1 MTIYTDDAPETETI
15 YNVSNFNNTTEFD
28 GEGMLIAIIDTGLD
42 YTHEAF
48 LTDPSCPALNK
59 DTIDTFIASTCANSL
74 ATNAKKDPLTADS
87 VYISAKIPFAYDYAN
102 NDTDVMPKATAS
114 NGYHGTHVAG
124 IAAGNSP
131 TFRGVAP
138 NAQIAA
144 MKVFSDSAS
153 SATTSTILATLCDAV
168 IIDADVINLSLGSVA
183 GLSYAADELTNQ
195 IYQAI
200 EDANIL
206 VAASAGNSYNTAM
219 GSNAGDFPVTENPDY
234 GIVSSPSTYEGV
246 ISVASANSHIIEET
260 YLKSDELSF
269 TYISAYN
276 SLTKTT
282 YNIFDFINAGTYELV
297 NIENYGSADAY
308 ENTDVKGKIVITQRG
323 GGLSFEEK
331 ELAAY
336 NAGAAGIIIYDN
348 VTGYGINMVVAPEN
362 MKIACV
368 YVSKEAGEALINQK
382 TVTFSEEFIKSTPS
396 MSTFSSW
403 GPTPELQ
410 IKPEITGIGGSV
422 YSAYTNGGYAYASG
436 TSMAS
441 PYVAGILALVKQ
453 SIQANYPS
461 LTDEEIYN
469 AVYQR
474 VMSTADIL
482 TDLNGNYYPVRQQGA
497 GRINAVSAIE
507 SEAYIYVQNSSKTKI
522 ELGDDKEC
530 RGIYNLTFRVMNLSA
545 SPITYFVDPIV
556 LADEV
561 SSDGYTLTQMGKL
574 LEGAA
579 YTVRVAEGGSADG
592 YYITVDAQGY
602 AVVTVRIEL
611 SEKDKAYITDNFE
624 YGTYVEGWV
633 ILRPSDAEKCTLS
646 IPYLTFFGDWTSL
659 PILDSDIYN
668 LDDTLTTGTFLYAYN
683 YFYYFVPGSYTFSLP
698 DGYEKPEAD
707 MDKAALSFDS
717 YFEYKNYEST
727 AAIFLGTR
735 RNITGAT
742 IEIRNAISGEVYAI
756 YESNTGISKSYYS
769 EDNYVLSGYYIY
781 FSPYDL
787 HIPGNSL
794 IEINVKVYANY
805 LEDPQY
811 KNNDTYSMTFRVDY
825 ESPTIENVTTEWVD
839 DKLILSFDT
848 WDEYYI
854 QCATMA
860 AINMSNW
867 EKNLGAKY
875 GIVNN
880 YAVYFP
886 AMSNGFKYPFIPAYT
901 DKGETASFIFDITS
915 IYYEYLSNPDAYT
928 YAITVYDYALNPV
941 TYCLD
946 LSNLGKIEAFEL
958 DRTEITLDINEYTE
972 LVPLFT
978 PNENV
983 NKDVTWSVDN
993 PEVISLE
1000 NGRILAL
1007 SAGTATVT
1015 AVTANGELSAQC
1027 VVTVTQNF
1035 ASPYYA
1041 ETITLDTESL
1051 SLVENSSYTLTIVS
1065 VEPWYTTNKNVLFAS
1080 SDESVATVDENGK
1093 ITGISEGNAIITVSA
1108 ADGGGAQALCNVQ
1121 VTSGYSE
1128 FTIEGTILK
1137 AYSGNAAVVVV
1148 PEEVT
1153 DIGTVFMNNTYIQKV
1168 ILPEGITQL
1177 ANYAFYNCTNLA
1189 EINIPA
1195 NVTTI
1200 GNYCFDYCG
1209 SLSTVIFEGTALT
1222 SIGNYSFAF
1231 TTSLKAI
1238 DLPEGLT
1245 TINTAAFNASG
1256 IEEIVMPST
1265 LSVIG
1270 DGAFYYA
1277 LALRS
1282 VTFNEGLENICREAF
1297 YGCSSL
1303 KEIIIPDSVTSI
1315 SRYSVT
1321 SAGSTSS
1328 NYYTFAYCTSLE
1340 RVVLGSNVTKIGKY
1354 AFYGCSSLKEIEWG
1368 GVTALYGYAFA
1379 ACGFEE
1385 LTLPEQITSFNTYA
1399 FADNVNLKKVYYY
1412 SSVSQNYLFANCT
1425 SLETVAIKTDQAFTF
1440 SSTTFSGCTSLAAF
1454 YVDENNASF
1463 TVIDNFLV
1471 RTDTMEATAI
1481 PGILLTQEVVT
1492 IPEGITTFPAVF
1504 QNDTALKTVYL
1515 PSTITSL
1522 PSSAFSN
1529 CSSLEN
1535 VIFADN
1541 CALTSLPTYTFRNCS
1556 ALTKI
1561 SLPDN
1566 LETLGN
1572 YVFYGCTALTEVE
1585 FPNSILSIGNY
1596 VFSGCTALAEIEFP
1610 DSLLSIGNYV
1620 FQNCSSLKKVYFSEN
1635 HASIGSYAFDKCS
1648 SLTEV
1653 KLPESLTSIGSNA
1666 FSGCTSLEVINLPD
1680 NFSSISDYAFS
1691 QCTSLKE
1698 IDFPENVVSIGKY
1711 TFQQCS
1717 SLQNISIS
1725 EGLVSIG
1732 NYAFYQC
1739 SSLNEISLPD
1749 SVNSIGTGAFKDCV
1763 ELKSLKLPA
1772 SLTNV
1777 PASIIS
1783 DTLIERITIPA
1794 SVTSINTT
1802 AFSKAYKLREF
1813 IVEEGNENFSVRDGI
1828 LFSSETPYILPNVL
1842 CGDDETWTVP
1852 EYFTSLPSQ
1861 FFAYKTAGTVVI
1873 PSTVTEMVSS
1883 YLFKNS
1889 RIKEVIIETPFT
1901 EIHSYMYNYS
1911 HLEKIVLPDLVT
1923 YIGAYAF
1930 NGCSNLKEIIIP
1942 ENVTYLDNTAFSK
1955 CSSLVRL
1962 EIQSSS
1968 VDLNALFSIQSLHN
1982 SVFGYSDTLIKKL
1995 SWTSSL
2001 ETLIIAGNDY
2011 FTEVDNVLYTKDMKT
2026 LVLYPGGIAQNEF
2039 TVPEGVTRIE
2049 ALAFR
2054 ENDNLTK
2061 VILPESLVSIG
2072 HTALYSCANLK
2083 TFEFRSYNAPL
2094 LEHYVND
2101 DFYQYSIFT
2110 DKFLT
2115 NISDADGSLEM
2126 IRPSNGKGYDSK
2138 YYLTYFGTVQLSEEV
2153 YEPAA
2158 KELAATILNT
2168 QVFSLDDSDNIAQL
2182 RAAYDALSDAQK
2194 AHMGSE
2200 VLAKLTELE
2209 NSIALLVS
2217 QAADLSAANVI
2228 NDAIDIYFN
2237 SQYPSAQDMLDAIG
2251 KIMTDYDALTE
2262 NQKGYVNYN
2271 VILYGY
2277 DLAEANIVSEAIAV
2291 LSAGSDKTDIENV
2304 RAAYEALNDTQKALV
2319 NNYSD
2324 LLTAE
2329 YNMLQSAYDEG
2340 LKTAEDAEKAA
2351 QEAQKEIEDLKEQLR
2366 TSIISCQGES
2376 DAFSITAA
2384 LLLAVACAVLII
2396 IKKKNKISNK

>member
-1 MTIYTDDAPETETI
+1 
-15 YNVSNFNNTTEFD
+15 
-28 GEGMLIAIIDTGLD
+28 
-42 YTHEAF
+42 
-48 LTDPSCPALNK
+48 
-59 DTIDTFIASTCANSL
+59 
-74 ATNAKKDPLTADS
+74 
-87 VYISAKIPFAYDYAN
+87 
-102 NDTDVMPKATAS
+102 
-114 NGYHGTHVAG
+114 
-124 IAAGNSP
+124 
-131 TFRGVAP
+131 
-138 NAQIAA
+138 
-144 MKVFSDSAS
+144 
-153 SATTSTILATLCDAV
+153 
-168 IIDADVINLSLGSVA
+168 
-183 GLSYAADELTNQ
+183 
-195 IYQAI
+195 
-200 EDANIL
+200 
-206 VAASAGNSYNTAM
+206 
-219 GSNAGDFPVTENPDY
+219 
-234 GIVSSPSTYEGV
+234 
-246 ISVASANSHIIEET
+246 
-260 YLKSDELSF
+260 
-269 TYISAYN
+269 
-276 SLTKTT
+276 
-282 YNIFDFINAGTYELV
+282 
-297 NIENYGSADAY
+297 
-308 ENTDVKGKIVITQRG
+308 
-323 GGLSFEEK
+323 
-331 ELAAY
+331 
-336 NAGAAGIIIYDN
+336 
-348 VTGYGINMVVAPEN
+348 
-362 MKIACV
+362 
-368 YVSKEAGEALINQK
+368 
-382 TVTFSEEFIKSTPS
+382 
-396 MSTFSSW
+396 
-403 GPTPELQ
+403 
-410 IKPEITGIGGSV
+410 
-422 YSAYTNGGYAYASG
+422 
-436 TSMAS
+436 
-441 PYVAGILALVKQ
+441 
-453 SIQANYPS
+453 
-461 LTDEEIYN
+461 
-469 AVYQR
+469 
-474 VMSTADIL
+474 
-482 TDLNGNYYPVRQQGA
+482 
-497 GRINAVSAIE
+497 
-507 SEAYIYVQNSSKTKI
+507 
-522 ELGDDKEC
+522 
-530 RGIYNLTFRVMNLSA
+530 MNLSA

-561 SSDGYTLTQMGKL
+561 SSDGYTLTQMGKV

-781 FSPYDL
+781 FSLYDL

-839 DKLILSFDT
+839 DRLILSFDA
-848 WDEYYI
+848 WDENYV
-854 QCATMA
+854 QCATMQK
-860 AINMSNW
+860 ISTSEW
-867 EKNLGAKY
+867 EFYLSKKY
-875 GIVNN
+875 GIQPNWGTW
-880 YAVYFP
+880 YAWDIGYR
-886 AMSNGFKYPFIPAYT
+886 IPAYSE
-901 DKGETASFIFDITS
+901 KGEVASFSFDITD
-915 IYYEYLSNPDAYT
+915 YYLNYINSGNT
-928 YAITVYDYALNPV
+928 IYAIQVLDYAFNPV

-958 DRTEITLDINEYTE
+958 DRTEITLDINEYIE

-1007 SAGTATVT
+1007 SSGTATVT

-1209 SLSTVIFEGTALT
+1209 SLSTVIFEGNALT

-1328 NYYTFAYCTSLE
+1328 NYYTFANCTSLE

-1354 AFYGCSSLKEIEWG
+1354 TFYGCSSLKEIEWG

-1541 CALTSLPTYTFRNCS
+1541 CALS
-1556 ALTKI
+1556 AI
-1561 SLPDN
+1561 SASAFN
-1566 LETLGN
+1566 K
-1572 YVFYGCTALTEVE
+1572 
-1585 FPNSILSIGNY
+1585 
-1596 VFSGCTALAEIEFP
+1596 
-1610 DSLLSIGNYV
+1610 
-1620 FQNCSSLKKVYFSEN
+1620 CSSLKNIDLPDNITTISSTAFQYSGLISIELPIDLVTIGDRAFQSCLSLESVVFHDNVTTLGQQVFIYCSALKNVVLSNTLSSVNRGIF
-1635 HASIGSYAFDKCS
+1635 AS
-1648 SLTEV
+1648 
-1653 KLPESLTSIGSNA
+1653 
-1666 FSGCTSLEVINLPD
+1666 CTSLETIELPD
-1680 NFSSISDYAFS
+1680 SLTVIGDSMFSGCSSLKYVKLPGEATSLGSSVFAS
-1691 QCTSLKE
+1691 CTSLE
-1698 IDFPENVVSIGKY
+1698 TIDLPDTISSIG
-1711 TFQQCS
+1711 
-1717 SLQNISIS
+1717 SLAFS
-1725 EGLVSIG
+1725 ET
-1732 NYAFYQC
+1732 A
-1739 SSLNEISLPD
+1739 
-1749 SVNSIGTGAFKDCV
+1749 
-1763 ELKSLKLPA
+1763 
-1772 SLTNV
+1772 
-1777 PASIIS
+1777 
-1783 DTLIERITIPA
+1783 IESITIPA

-1873 PSTVTEMVSS
+1873 PSTVTEMLQKQLFYFS
-1883 YLFKNS
+1883 Y
-1889 RIKEVIIETPFT
+1889 I
-1901 EIHSYMYNYS
+1901 
-1911 HLEKIVLPDLVT
+1911 
-1923 YIGAYAF
+1923 
-1930 NGCSNLKEIIIP
+1930 KEIII
-1942 ENVTYLDNTAFSK
+1942 ENT
-1955 CSSLVRL
+1955 
-1962 EIQSSS
+1962 
-1968 VDLNALFSIQSLHN
+1968 HN
-1982 SVFGYSDTLIKKL
+1982 IHRRSD
-1995 SWTSSL
+1995 
-2001 ETLIIAGNDY
+2001 
-2011 FTEVDNVLYTKDMKT
+2011 VL
-2026 LVLYPGGIAQNEF
+2026 
-2039 TVPEGVTRIE
+2039 
-2049 ALAFR
+2049 
-2054 ENDNLTK
+2054 
-2061 VILPESLVSIG
+2061 
-2072 HTALYSCANLK
+2072 
-2083 TFEFRSYNAPL
+2083 
-2094 LEHYVND
+2094 
-2101 DFYQYSIFT
+2101 
-2110 DKFLT
+2110 
-2115 NISDADGSLEM
+2115 
-2126 IRPSNGKGYDSK
+2126 
-2138 YYLTYFGTVQLSEEV
+2138 
-2153 YEPAA
+2153 
-2158 KELAATILNT
+2158 
-2168 QVFSLDDSDNIAQL
+2168 L
-2182 RAAYDALSDAQK
+2182 RQR
-2194 AHMGSE
+2194 
-2200 VLAKLTELE
+2200 
-2209 NSIALLVS
+2209 
-2217 QAADLSAANVI
+2217 
-2228 NDAIDIYFN
+2228 
-2237 SQYPSAQDMLDAIG
+2237 IG
-2251 KIMTDYDALTE
+2251 KNSYT
-2262 NQKGYVNYN
+2262 
-2271 VILYGY
+2271 
-2277 DLAEANIVSEAIAV
+2277 
-2291 LSAGSDKTDIENV
+2291 
-2304 RAAYEALNDTQKALV
+2304 
-2319 NNYSD
+2319 
-2324 LLTAE
+2324 
-2329 YNMLQSAYDEG
+2329 
-2340 LKTAEDAEKAA
+2340 
-2351 QEAQKEIEDLKEQLR
+2351 
-2366 TSIISCQGES
+2366 
-2376 DAFSITAA
+2376 
-2384 LLLAVACAVLII
+2384 
-2396 IKKKNKISNK
+2396 

>member
-15 YNVSNFNNTTEFD
+15 YNVSNFNNTMEFD
-28 GEGMLIAIIDTGLD
+28 GEGMLIAIIYTGLD

-87 VYISAKIPFAYDYAN
+87 VYINAKIPFAYDYAN
-102 NDTDVMPKATAS
+102 NDTDVMPKTAS

-124 IAAGNSP
+124 IAAGNSA

-144 MKVFSDSAS
+144 MKVFTDSAS

-497 GRINAVSAIE
+497 GLINAVSAIE

-561 SSDGYTLTQMGKL
+561 SSDGYTLTQMGKV

-1277 LALRS
+1277 LALHS

-1354 AFYGCSSLKEIEWG
+1354 TFYGCSSLKEIEWG

-1399 FADNVNLKKVYYY
+1399 FADNVKLKKVYYY

-1522 PSSAFSN
+1522 QNNIFSY

-1572 YVFYGCTALTEVE
+1572 YVFYGCTALTE
-1585 FPNSILSIGNY
+1585 
-1596 VFSGCTALAEIEFP
+1596 IEFP

-1620 FQNCSSLKKVYFSEN
+1620 FQNCSSLKKVYFPEN
-1635 HASIGSYAFDKCS
+1635 LTSIGSYAFNKCS
-1648 SLTEV
+1648 SLTDV
-1653 KLPESLTSIGSNA
+1653 KLPESLISIGNYA
-1666 FSGCTSLEVINLPD
+1666 FSACTSLEVINLPD
-1680 NFSSISDYAFS
+1680 NLTSISDYAFS

-1711 TFQQCS
+1711 AFQQCY
-1717 SLQNISIS
+1717 SLQNISIP
-1725 EGLVSIG
+1725 EGLASIG

-1739 SSLNEISLPD
+1739 SLLNEISLPD

-1763 ELKSLKLPA
+1763 ELKSLRLPA
-1772 SLTNV
+1772 SLSNV

-1783 DTLIERITIPA
+1783 GTLIESITIPA
-1794 SVTSINTT
+1794 SVTAIDAK
-1802 AFSKAYKLREF
+1802 AFDEAYELREF

-1911 HLEKIVLPDLVT
+1911 HLEKIVIPDSVT
-1923 YIGAYAF
+1923 TIGNNAF
-1930 NGCSNLKEIIIP
+1930 SYCDALKEVIIP
-1942 ENVTYLDNTAFSK
+1942 ESVVSIGTTLFANCNSINYLEIRSSCPDICNIFASPNMYETSSGVYLDNQISYT
-1955 CSSLVRL
+1955 
-1962 EIQSSS
+1962 
-1968 VDLNALFSIQSLHN
+1968 
-1982 SVFGYSDTLIKKL
+1982 T
-1995 SWTSSL
+1995 WTSSL

-2011 FTEVDNVLYTKDMKT
+2011 FTVVDNVLYTKDMKT

-2072 HTALYSCANLK
+2072 HKAFYSCAALK

-2194 AHMGSE
+2194 A
-2200 VLAKLTELE
+2200 
-2209 NSIALLVS
+2209 
-2217 QAADLSAANVI
+2217 
-2228 NDAIDIYFN
+2228 
-2237 SQYPSAQDMLDAIG
+2237 
-2251 KIMTDYDALTE
+2251 
-2262 NQKGYVNYN
+2262 
-2271 VILYGY
+2271 
-2277 DLAEANIVSEAIAV
+2277 
-2291 LSAGSDKTDIENV
+2291 
-2304 RAAYEALNDTQKALV
+2304 LV

-2329 YNMLQSAYDEG
+2329 YNMLQSAYDEA
-2340 LKTAEDAEKAA
+2340 LKTAEDAEKAV

-2376 DAFSITAA
+2376 DALSITAV

>member
-1 MTIYTDDAPETETI
+1 M
-15 YNVSNFNNTTEFD
+15 
-28 GEGMLIAIIDTGLD
+28 
-42 YTHEAF
+42 
-48 LTDPSCPALNK
+48 
-59 DTIDTFIASTCANSL
+59 

-87 VYISAKIPFAYDYAN
+87 VYINAKIPFAYDYAN

-114 NGYHGTHVAG
+114 NGYHGTHVAD

-168 IIDADVINLSLGSVA
+168 LIDADVINLSLGSVA

-234 GIVSSPSTYEGV
+234 GIVSSLSTYEGV

-276 SLTKTT
+276 SLTETT

-403 GPTPELQ
+403 GPPPELQ

-482 TDLNGNYYPVRQQGA
+482 TDLNGNYYPVRQQGE
-497 GRINAVSAIE
+497 GLINDVSAIE

-530 RGIYNLTFRVMNLSA
+530 RGIYNLTFRVMNLSF

-561 SSDGYTLTQMGKL
+561 SSDGYTLTQMGKV

-668 LDDTLTTGTFLYAYN
+668 LDDTLTTGAFLYAYN

-1065 VEPWYTTNKNVLFAS
+1065 VEPLYTTNTNVLFAS

-1354 AFYGCSSLKEIEWG
+1354 TFYGCSSLKEIEWS

-1385 LTLPEQITSFNTYA
+1385 LTLPEQITFFNTYA

-1541 CALTSLPTYTFRNCS
+1541 CALS
-1556 ALTKI
+1556 AI
-1561 SLPDN
+1561 SASAFN
-1566 LETLGN
+1566 K
-1572 YVFYGCTALTEVE
+1572 
-1585 FPNSILSIGNY
+1585 
-1596 VFSGCTALAEIEFP
+1596 
-1610 DSLLSIGNYV
+1610 
-1620 FQNCSSLKKVYFSEN
+1620 CSSLKNIDLPDNITTISSTAFQYSGLISIELPIDLVTIGDRAFQSCLSLESVVFHDNVTTLGQQVFIYCSALKNVVLSNTLSSVNRGIF
-1635 HASIGSYAFDKCS
+1635 AS
-1648 SLTEV
+1648 
-1653 KLPESLTSIGSNA
+1653 
-1666 FSGCTSLEVINLPD
+1666 CTSLETIELPD
-1680 NFSSISDYAFS
+1680 SLTVIGDSMFSGCSSLKYVKLPGEATSLGSSVFAS
-1691 QCTSLKE
+1691 CTSLE
-1698 IDFPENVVSIGKY
+1698 TIDLPDTISSIG
-1711 TFQQCS
+1711 
-1717 SLQNISIS
+1717 SLAFS
-1725 EGLVSIG
+1725 ET
-1732 NYAFYQC
+1732 A
-1739 SSLNEISLPD
+1739 
-1749 SVNSIGTGAFKDCV
+1749 
-1763 ELKSLKLPA
+1763 
-1772 SLTNV
+1772 
-1777 PASIIS
+1777 
-1783 DTLIERITIPA
+1783 IESITIPA

-1911 HLEKIVLPDLVT
+1911 HLEKIVIPDSVT
-1923 YIGAYAF
+1923 TIGNNAF
-1930 NGCSNLKEIIIP
+1930 SYCDALKEVIIP
-1942 ENVTYLDNTAFSK
+1942 ESVVSIGTTLFANCNSINYLEIRSSCPDICNIFASPNMYETSSGVYLDNQISYT
-1955 CSSLVRL
+1955 
-1962 EIQSSS
+1962 
-1968 VDLNALFSIQSLHN
+1968 
-1982 SVFGYSDTLIKKL
+1982 T
-1995 SWTSSL
+1995 WTSSL

-2011 FTEVDNVLYTKDMKT
+2011 FTVVDNVLYTKDMKT

-2072 HTALYSCANLK
+2072 HKAFYSCAALK

>member
-1 MTIYTDDAPETETI
+1 M
-15 YNVSNFNNTTEFD
+15 
-28 GEGMLIAIIDTGLD
+28 
-42 YTHEAF
+42 
-48 LTDPSCPALNK
+48 
-59 DTIDTFIASTCANSL
+59 
-74 ATNAKKDPLTADS
+74 
-87 VYISAKIPFAYDYAN
+87 
-102 NDTDVMPKATAS
+102 
-114 NGYHGTHVAG
+114 
-124 IAAGNSP
+124 
-131 TFRGVAP
+131 
-138 NAQIAA
+138 
-144 MKVFSDSAS
+144 
-153 SATTSTILATLCDAV
+153 
-168 IIDADVINLSLGSVA
+168 
-183 GLSYAADELTNQ
+183 
-195 IYQAI
+195 
-200 EDANIL
+200 
-206 VAASAGNSYNTAM
+206 
-219 GSNAGDFPVTENPDY
+219 
-234 GIVSSPSTYEGV
+234 
-246 ISVASANSHIIEET
+246 
-260 YLKSDELSF
+260 
-269 TYISAYN
+269 
-276 SLTKTT
+276 
-282 YNIFDFINAGTYELV
+282 
-297 NIENYGSADAY
+297 
-308 ENTDVKGKIVITQRG
+308 KGKIVITQRG

-422 YSAYTNGGYAYASG
+422 YSAYTNGEYAYASG

-497 GRINAVSAIE
+497 GLINAVSAIE

-561 SSDGYTLTQMGKL
+561 SSDGYTLTQMGKV

-668 LDDTLTTGTFLYAYN
+668 LDDTLTTETFLYAYN

-848 WDEYYI
+848 WDECYI

-1080 SDESVATVDENGK
+1080 SDESVSTVDENGK

-1277 LALRS
+1277 LALHS

-1354 AFYGCSSLKEIEWG
+1354 TFYGCSSLKEIEWG

-1635 HASIGSYAFDKCS
+1635 LASIGSYAFNKCS

-1711 TFQQCS
+1711 TFQQCY

-1739 SSLNEISLPD
+1739 SSLNEISLSD

-1763 ELKSLKLPA
+1763 ELKSLRLPA

-1783 DTLIERITIPA
+1783 GTLIESITIPA

-1911 HLEKIVLPDLVT
+1911 HLEKIVIPDSVT
-1923 YIGAYAF
+1923 TIGNNAF
-1930 NGCSNLKEIIIP
+1930 SYCDALKEVIIP
-1942 ENVTYLDNTAFSK
+1942 ESVVSIGTTLFANCNSINYLEIRSSCPDICNIFASPNMYETSSGVYLDNQISYT
-1955 CSSLVRL
+1955 
-1962 EIQSSS
+1962 
-1968 VDLNALFSIQSLHN
+1968 
-1982 SVFGYSDTLIKKL
+1982 T
-1995 SWTSSL
+1995 WTSSL

-2011 FTEVDNVLYTKDMKT
+2011 FTVVDNVLYTKDMKT

-2072 HTALYSCANLK
+2072 HKAFYSCANLK

-2262 NQKGYVNYN
+2262 NQKDYVNYD
-2271 VILYGY
+2271 VMLYGY
-2277 DLAEANIVSEAIAV
+2277 DLARANIVSEAIAV

-2304 RAAYEALNDTQKALV
+2304 RAAYEALNDAQKALV

-2376 DAFSITAA
+2376 DALSITAA

>member
-1 MTIYTDDAPETETI
+1 
-15 YNVSNFNNTTEFD
+15 
-28 GEGMLIAIIDTGLD
+28 
-42 YTHEAF
+42 
-48 LTDPSCPALNK
+48 
-59 DTIDTFIASTCANSL
+59 
-74 ATNAKKDPLTADS
+74 
-87 VYISAKIPFAYDYAN
+87 
-102 NDTDVMPKATAS
+102 
-114 NGYHGTHVAG
+114 
-124 IAAGNSP
+124 
-131 TFRGVAP
+131 
-138 NAQIAA
+138 
-144 MKVFSDSAS
+144 
-153 SATTSTILATLCDAV
+153 
-168 IIDADVINLSLGSVA
+168 
-183 GLSYAADELTNQ
+183 
-195 IYQAI
+195 
-200 EDANIL
+200 
-206 VAASAGNSYNTAM
+206 
-219 GSNAGDFPVTENPDY
+219 
-234 GIVSSPSTYEGV
+234 
-246 ISVASANSHIIEET
+246 
-260 YLKSDELSF
+260 
-269 TYISAYN
+269 
-276 SLTKTT
+276 
-282 YNIFDFINAGTYELV
+282 
-297 NIENYGSADAY
+297 
-308 ENTDVKGKIVITQRG
+308 
-323 GGLSFEEK
+323 
-331 ELAAY
+331 
-336 NAGAAGIIIYDN
+336 
-348 VTGYGINMVVAPEN
+348 
-362 MKIACV
+362 
-368 YVSKEAGEALINQK
+368 
-382 TVTFSEEFIKSTPS
+382 

-497 GRINAVSAIE
+497 GLINAVSAIE

-522 ELGDDKEC
+522 ELGDDKEGN
-530 RGIYNLTFRVMNLSA
+530 GIYNLTFRVMNLSS

-561 SSDGYTLTQMGKL
+561 SSDGYTLTQMGKV

-602 AVVTVRIEL
+602 AVVTVRIKL

-668 LDDTLTTGTFLYAYN
+668 LDDTLTTETFLYAYN

-756 YESNTGISKSYYS
+756 YESNTGISKSYHS

-1035 ASPYYA
+1035 ASPNYA
-1041 ETITLDTESL
+1041 ESITPDMESL
-1051 SLVENSSYTLTIVS
+1051 SLVENFSYTLTVT
-1065 VEPWYTTNKNVLFAS
+1065 VKPLYTTNTNVLFAS

-1328 NYYTFAYCTSLE
+1328 NYYTFANCTSLE

-1354 AFYGCSSLKEIEWG
+1354 TFYGCSSLKEIEWG

-1535 VIFADN
+1535 VIIADN
-1541 CALTSLPTYTFRNCS
+1541 CALS
-1556 ALTKI
+1556 AI
-1561 SLPDN
+1561 SASAFN
-1566 LETLGN
+1566 K
-1572 YVFYGCTALTEVE
+1572 
-1585 FPNSILSIGNY
+1585 
-1596 VFSGCTALAEIEFP
+1596 
-1610 DSLLSIGNYV
+1610 
-1620 FQNCSSLKKVYFSEN
+1620 CSSLKNIDLPDNITTISSTAFQYSGLISIELPIDLVTIGDRAFQSCLSLESVVFHDNVTTLGQQVFIYCSALKNVVLSNTLSSVNRGIF
-1635 HASIGSYAFDKCS
+1635 AS
-1648 SLTEV
+1648 
-1653 KLPESLTSIGSNA
+1653 
-1666 FSGCTSLEVINLPD
+1666 CTSLETIELPD
-1680 NFSSISDYAFS
+1680 SLTVIGDSMFSGCSSLKYVKLPGEATSLGSSVFAS
-1691 QCTSLKE
+1691 CTSLE
-1698 IDFPENVVSIGKY
+1698 TIDLPDTISSIG
-1711 TFQQCS
+1711 
-1717 SLQNISIS
+1717 SLAFS
-1725 EGLVSIG
+1725 ET
-1732 NYAFYQC
+1732 A
-1739 SSLNEISLPD
+1739 
-1749 SVNSIGTGAFKDCV
+1749 
-1763 ELKSLKLPA
+1763 
-1772 SLTNV
+1772 
-1777 PASIIS
+1777 
-1783 DTLIERITIPA
+1783 IESITIPA

-1852 EYFTSLPSQ
+1852 EYITSLPSQ

-1873 PSTVTEMVSS
+1873 PSTVTEMVQKQLFYFS
-1883 YLFKNS
+1883 YIKEIIIETPITSIGDQMFYYAKGLEKIVIPDSVTTIGNNAFS
-1889 RIKEVIIETPFT
+1889 YCDALKEVIIPESVVSIGTTLFANCNSINYLEIRSSCPDICNIFASPNMYET
-1901 EIHSYMYNYS
+1901 SS
-1911 HLEKIVLPDLVT
+1911 GV
-1923 YIGAYAF
+1923 
-1930 NGCSNLKEIIIP
+1930 
-1942 ENVTYLDNTAFSK
+1942 YLDNQISYTTWS
-1955 CSSLVRL
+1955 
-1962 EIQSSS
+1962 
-1968 VDLNALFSIQSLHN
+1968 
-1982 SVFGYSDTLIKKL
+1982 
-1995 SWTSSL
+1995 SSL
-2001 ETLIIAGNDY
+2001 ETLILAENDY
-2011 FTEVDNVLYTKDMKT
+2011 FTVVDNVLYTKDMKT

-2072 HTALYSCANLK
+2072 HKAFYSCAALK

-2237 SQYPSAQDMLDAIG
+2237 SQYPSAQGMLDAIG

-2262 NQKGYVNYN
+2262 NQKDYVNYD
-2271 VILYGY
+2271 VMLYGY
-2277 DLAEANIVSEAIAV
+2277 DLARANIVSEAIAV
-2291 LSAGSDKTDIENV
+2291 LSAGSDKTDIENA
-2304 RAAYEALNDTQKALV
+2304 RAAYEALNDAQKALV

-2340 LKTAEDAEKAA
+2340 LKAAEDAEKAV
-2351 QEAQKEIEDLKEQLR
+2351 QEAQEEIDDLKEQLR
-2366 TSIISCQGES
+2366 TSIISCQSES
-2376 DAFSITAA
+2376 DALSITAV

>member
-1 MTIYTDDAPETETI
+1 MTIYTDDAPEPETI
-15 YNVSNFNNTTEFD
+15 YNVSNFNNTMEFD
-28 GEGMLIAIIDTGLD
+28 GEGMLIAIIYTGLD

-87 VYISAKIPFAYDYAN
+87 VYINAKIPFAYDYAN

-114 NGYHGTHVAG
+114 NGYHGTHVAD

-168 IIDADVINLSLGSVA
+168 LIDADVINLSLGSVA

-276 SLTKTT
+276 SLTETT

-441 PYVAGILALVKQ
+441 PYVADILALVKQ

-497 GRINAVSAIE
+497 GLINAVSAIE

-561 SSDGYTLTQMGKL
+561 SSDGYTLTQMGKV

-756 YESNTGISKSYYS
+756 YESNTGISKSYHS

-1231 TTSLKAI
+1231 RTSLKAI

-1354 AFYGCSSLKEIEWG
+1354 TFYGCSSLKEIEWG
-1368 GVTALYGYAFA
+1368 GVAALYGYAFA

-1425 SLETVAIKTDQAFTF
+1425 
-1440 SSTTFSGCTSLAAF
+1440 
-1454 YVDENNASF
+1454 
-1463 TVIDNFLV
+1463 
-1471 RTDTMEATAI
+1471 
-1481 PGILLTQEVVT
+1481 
-1492 IPEGITTFPAVF
+1492 
-1504 QNDTALKTVYL
+1504 
-1515 PSTITSL
+1515 
-1522 PSSAFSN
+1522 
-1529 CSSLEN
+1529 
-1535 VIFADN
+1535 
-1541 CALTSLPTYTFRNCS
+1541 
-1556 ALTKI
+1556 
-1561 SLPDN
+1561 
-1566 LETLGN
+1566 
-1572 YVFYGCTALTEVE
+1572 
-1585 FPNSILSIGNY
+1585 
-1596 VFSGCTALAEIEFP
+1596 
-1610 DSLLSIGNYV
+1610 
-1620 FQNCSSLKKVYFSEN
+1620 
-1635 HASIGSYAFDKCS
+1635 
-1648 SLTEV
+1648 
-1653 KLPESLTSIGSNA
+1653 
-1666 FSGCTSLEVINLPD
+1666 
-1680 NFSSISDYAFS
+1680 
-1691 QCTSLKE
+1691 
-1698 IDFPENVVSIGKY
+1698 
-1711 TFQQCS
+1711 
-1717 SLQNISIS
+1717 
-1725 EGLVSIG
+1725 
-1732 NYAFYQC
+1732 
-1739 SSLNEISLPD
+1739 
-1749 SVNSIGTGAFKDCV
+1749 
-1763 ELKSLKLPA
+1763 
-1772 SLTNV
+1772 
-1777 PASIIS
+1777 
-1783 DTLIERITIPA
+1783 
-1794 SVTSINTT
+1794 
-1802 AFSKAYKLREF
+1802 
-1813 IVEEGNENFSVRDGI
+1813 
-1828 LFSSETPYILPNVL
+1828 
-1842 CGDDETWTVP
+1842 
-1852 EYFTSLPSQ
+1852 
-1861 FFAYKTAGTVVI
+1861 
-1873 PSTVTEMVSS
+1873 
-1883 YLFKNS
+1883 
-1889 RIKEVIIETPFT
+1889 
-1901 EIHSYMYNYS
+1901 
-1911 HLEKIVLPDLVT
+1911 
-1923 YIGAYAF
+1923 
-1930 NGCSNLKEIIIP
+1930 
-1942 ENVTYLDNTAFSK
+1942 
-1955 CSSLVRL
+1955 
-1962 EIQSSS
+1962 
-1968 VDLNALFSIQSLHN
+1968 
-1982 SVFGYSDTLIKKL
+1982 
-1995 SWTSSL
+1995 SL

-2072 HTALYSCANLK
+2072 HKAFYSCAALK
-2083 TFEFRSYNAPL
+2083 TFEFRSFEAPI
-2094 LEHYVND
+2094 LENIVG
-2101 DFYQYSIFT
+2101 YSVLYTGIYT

-2115 NISDADGSLEM
+2115 NIADADGSLEM

-2153 YEPAA
+2153 YEPVA

-2291 LSAGSDKTDIENV
+2291 LSAGSDKTDIENA

>member
-1 MTIYTDDAPETETI
+1 
-15 YNVSNFNNTTEFD
+15 
-28 GEGMLIAIIDTGLD
+28 
-42 YTHEAF
+42 
-48 LTDPSCPALNK
+48 
-59 DTIDTFIASTCANSL
+59 
-74 ATNAKKDPLTADS
+74 
-87 VYISAKIPFAYDYAN
+87 
-102 NDTDVMPKATAS
+102 
-114 NGYHGTHVAG
+114 
-124 IAAGNSP
+124 
-131 TFRGVAP
+131 
-138 NAQIAA
+138 
-144 MKVFSDSAS
+144 
-153 SATTSTILATLCDAV
+153 
-168 IIDADVINLSLGSVA
+168 
-183 GLSYAADELTNQ
+183 
-195 IYQAI
+195 
-200 EDANIL
+200 
-206 VAASAGNSYNTAM
+206 
-219 GSNAGDFPVTENPDY
+219 
-234 GIVSSPSTYEGV
+234 
-246 ISVASANSHIIEET
+246 
-260 YLKSDELSF
+260 
-269 TYISAYN
+269 
-276 SLTKTT
+276 
-282 YNIFDFINAGTYELV
+282 
-297 NIENYGSADAY
+297 
-308 ENTDVKGKIVITQRG
+308 
-323 GGLSFEEK
+323 
-331 ELAAY
+331 
-336 NAGAAGIIIYDN
+336 
-348 VTGYGINMVVAPEN
+348 
-362 MKIACV
+362 
-368 YVSKEAGEALINQK
+368 
-382 TVTFSEEFIKSTPS
+382 
-396 MSTFSSW
+396 
-403 GPTPELQ
+403 
-410 IKPEITGIGGSV
+410 
-422 YSAYTNGGYAYASG
+422 
-436 TSMAS
+436 
-441 PYVAGILALVKQ
+441 
-453 SIQANYPS
+453 
-461 LTDEEIYN
+461 
-469 AVYQR
+469 
-474 VMSTADIL
+474 
-482 TDLNGNYYPVRQQGA
+482 
-497 GRINAVSAIE
+497 
-507 SEAYIYVQNSSKTKI
+507 
-522 ELGDDKEC
+522 
-530 RGIYNLTFRVMNLSA
+530 MNLSA

-561 SSDGYTLTQMGKL
+561 SSDGYTLTQMGKV

-928 YAITVYDYALNPV
+928 YAITVYDYALNPI

-1277 LALRS
+1277 LALHS

-1354 AFYGCSSLKEIEWG
+1354 TFYGCSSLKEIEWG

-1385 LTLPEQITSFNTYA
+1385 LTLPEQITSINTYA

-1572 YVFYGCTALTEVE
+1572 YVFYGCTALTE
-1585 FPNSILSIGNY
+1585 
-1596 VFSGCTALAEIEFP
+1596 IEFP

-1620 FQNCSSLKKVYFSEN
+1620 FQNCSSLKKVYFPEN
-1635 HASIGSYAFDKCS
+1635 LTSIGSYAFNKCS
-1648 SLTEV
+1648 SLTDV
-1653 KLPESLTSIGSNA
+1653 KLPESLISIGNYA
-1666 FSGCTSLEVINLPD
+1666 FSACTSLEVINLPD
-1680 NFSSISDYAFS
+1680 NLTSISDYAFS

-1711 TFQQCS
+1711 AFQQCY
-1717 SLQNISIS
+1717 SLQNISIP

-1763 ELKSLKLPA
+1763 ELKSLRLPA

-1783 DTLIERITIPA
+1783 DTLIESITIPA

-1911 HLEKIVLPDLVT
+1911 HLEKIVIPDSVT
-1923 YIGAYAF
+1923 TIGNNAF
-1930 NGCSNLKEIIIP
+1930 SYCDALKEVIIP
-1942 ENVTYLDNTAFSK
+1942 ESVVSIGTTLFANCNSINYLEIRSSCPDICNIFASPNMYETSSGVYLDNQISYT
-1955 CSSLVRL
+1955 
-1962 EIQSSS
+1962 
-1968 VDLNALFSIQSLHN
+1968 
-1982 SVFGYSDTLIKKL
+1982 T
-1995 SWTSSL
+1995 WTSSL

-2011 FTEVDNVLYTKDMKT
+2011 FTVVDNVLYTKDMKT

-2039 TVPEGVTRIE
+2039 TVPEGVTRIV

-2061 VILPESLVSIG
+2061 VILPESLVAIG
-2072 HTALYSCANLK
+2072 HKAFYSCAALK

-2262 NQKGYVNYN
+2262 NQKDYVNYD
-2271 VILYGY
+2271 VMLYGY
-2277 DLAEANIVSEAIAV
+2277 DLARANIVSEAIAV

>member
-1 MTIYTDDAPETETI
+1 M
-15 YNVSNFNNTTEFD
+15 
-28 GEGMLIAIIDTGLD
+28 
-42 YTHEAF
+42 
-48 LTDPSCPALNK
+48 
-59 DTIDTFIASTCANSL
+59 
-74 ATNAKKDPLTADS
+74 
-87 VYISAKIPFAYDYAN
+87 
-102 NDTDVMPKATAS
+102 
-114 NGYHGTHVAG
+114 
-124 IAAGNSP
+124 
-131 TFRGVAP
+131 
-138 NAQIAA
+138 
-144 MKVFSDSAS
+144 
-153 SATTSTILATLCDAV
+153 
-168 IIDADVINLSLGSVA
+168 
-183 GLSYAADELTNQ
+183 
-195 IYQAI
+195 
-200 EDANIL
+200 
-206 VAASAGNSYNTAM
+206 
-219 GSNAGDFPVTENPDY
+219 
-234 GIVSSPSTYEGV
+234 
-246 ISVASANSHIIEET
+246 
-260 YLKSDELSF
+260 
-269 TYISAYN
+269 
-276 SLTKTT
+276 
-282 YNIFDFINAGTYELV
+282 
-297 NIENYGSADAY
+297 
-308 ENTDVKGKIVITQRG
+308 
-323 GGLSFEEK
+323 
-331 ELAAY
+331 
-336 NAGAAGIIIYDN
+336 
-348 VTGYGINMVVAPEN
+348 
-362 MKIACV
+362 
-368 YVSKEAGEALINQK
+368 
-382 TVTFSEEFIKSTPS
+382 
-396 MSTFSSW
+396 
-403 GPTPELQ
+403 
-410 IKPEITGIGGSV
+410 
-422 YSAYTNGGYAYASG
+422 
-436 TSMAS
+436 
-441 PYVAGILALVKQ
+441 
-453 SIQANYPS
+453 
-461 LTDEEIYN
+461 
-469 AVYQR
+469 
-474 VMSTADIL
+474 
-482 TDLNGNYYPVRQQGA
+482 
-497 GRINAVSAIE
+497 
-507 SEAYIYVQNSSKTKI
+507 
-522 ELGDDKEC
+522 
-530 RGIYNLTFRVMNLSA
+530 
-545 SPITYFVDPIV
+545 
-556 LADEV
+556 
-561 SSDGYTLTQMGKL
+561 
-574 LEGAA
+574 
-579 YTVRVAEGGSADG
+579 
-592 YYITVDAQGY
+592 
-602 AVVTVRIEL
+602 
-611 SEKDKAYITDNFE
+611 
-624 YGTYVEGWV
+624 
-633 ILRPSDAEKCTLS
+633 
-646 IPYLTFFGDWTSL
+646 
-659 PILDSDIYN
+659 
-668 LDDTLTTGTFLYAYN
+668 
-683 YFYYFVPGSYTFSLP
+683 
-698 DGYEKPEAD
+698 
-707 MDKAALSFDS
+707 
-717 YFEYKNYEST
+717 
-727 AAIFLGTR
+727 
-735 RNITGAT
+735 
-742 IEIRNAISGEVYAI
+742 
-756 YESNTGISKSYYS
+756 
-769 EDNYVLSGYYIY
+769 
-781 FSPYDL
+781 
-787 HIPGNSL
+787 
-794 IEINVKVYANY
+794 
-805 LEDPQY
+805 
-811 KNNDTYSMTFRVDY
+811 
-825 ESPTIENVTTEWVD
+825 
-839 DKLILSFDT
+839 
-848 WDEYYI
+848 
-854 QCATMA
+854 
-860 AINMSNW
+860 
-867 EKNLGAKY
+867 
-875 GIVNN
+875 
-880 YAVYFP
+880 
-886 AMSNGFKYPFIPAYT
+886 
-901 DKGETASFIFDITS
+901 
-915 IYYEYLSNPDAYT
+915 
-928 YAITVYDYALNPV
+928 
-941 TYCLD
+941 
-946 LSNLGKIEAFEL
+946 
-958 DRTEITLDINEYTE
+958 
-972 LVPLFT
+972 
-978 PNENV
+978 
-983 NKDVTWSVDN
+983 
-993 PEVISLE
+993 
-1000 NGRILAL
+1000 
-1007 SAGTATVT
+1007 T

-1051 SLVENSSYTLTIVS
+1051 SLVENSSYTLTIAS

-1354 AFYGCSSLKEIEWG
+1354 TFYGCSSLKEIEWG

-1572 YVFYGCTALTEVE
+1572 YVFYGCTAL
-1585 FPNSILSIGNY
+1585 
-1596 VFSGCTALAEIEFP
+1596 AEIEFP

-1635 HASIGSYAFDKCS
+1635 LASIGSYAFNKCS

-1783 DTLIERITIPA
+1783 DTLIESITIPA

-1873 PSTVTEMVSS
+1873 PSTVTEMVQKQLFYFS
-1883 YLFKNS
+1883 Y
-1889 RIKEVIIETPFT
+1889 I
-1901 EIHSYMYNYS
+1901 
-1911 HLEKIVLPDLVT
+1911 
-1923 YIGAYAF
+1923 
-1930 NGCSNLKEIIIP
+1930 KEIII
-1942 ENVTYLDNTAFSK
+1942 ENT
-1955 CSSLVRL
+1955 
-1962 EIQSSS
+1962 
-1968 VDLNALFSIQSLHN
+1968 HN
-1982 SVFGYSDTLIKKL
+1982 IHRRSD
-1995 SWTSSL
+1995 
-2001 ETLIIAGNDY
+2001 
-2011 FTEVDNVLYTKDMKT
+2011 VL
-2026 LVLYPGGIAQNEF
+2026 
-2039 TVPEGVTRIE
+2039 
-2049 ALAFR
+2049 
-2054 ENDNLTK
+2054 
-2061 VILPESLVSIG
+2061 
-2072 HTALYSCANLK
+2072 
-2083 TFEFRSYNAPL
+2083 
-2094 LEHYVND
+2094 
-2101 DFYQYSIFT
+2101 
-2110 DKFLT
+2110 
-2115 NISDADGSLEM
+2115 
-2126 IRPSNGKGYDSK
+2126 
-2138 YYLTYFGTVQLSEEV
+2138 
-2153 YEPAA
+2153 
-2158 KELAATILNT
+2158 
-2168 QVFSLDDSDNIAQL
+2168 L
-2182 RAAYDALSDAQK
+2182 RQR
-2194 AHMGSE
+2194 
-2200 VLAKLTELE
+2200 
-2209 NSIALLVS
+2209 
-2217 QAADLSAANVI
+2217 
-2228 NDAIDIYFN
+2228 
-2237 SQYPSAQDMLDAIG
+2237 IG
-2251 KIMTDYDALTE
+2251 KNSYT
-2262 NQKGYVNYN
+2262 
-2271 VILYGY
+2271 
-2277 DLAEANIVSEAIAV
+2277 
-2291 LSAGSDKTDIENV
+2291 
-2304 RAAYEALNDTQKALV
+2304 
-2319 NNYSD
+2319 
-2324 LLTAE
+2324 
-2329 YNMLQSAYDEG
+2329 
-2340 LKTAEDAEKAA
+2340 
-2351 QEAQKEIEDLKEQLR
+2351 
-2366 TSIISCQGES
+2366 
-2376 DAFSITAA
+2376 
-2384 LLLAVACAVLII
+2384 
-2396 IKKKNKISNK
+2396 

>member
-15 YNVSNFNNTTEFD
+15 YNVSNFNNTMEFD
-28 GEGMLIAIIDTGLD
+28 GEGMLIAIIYTGLD

-87 VYISAKIPFAYDYAN
+87 VYINAKIPFAYDYAN

-114 NGYHGTHVAG
+114 NGYHGTHVAD

-234 GIVSSPSTYEGV
+234 GIVSSTSTYEGV

-348 VTGYGINMVVAPEN
+348 VTGYGINMAVAPEN

-482 TDLNGNYYPVRQQGA
+482 TDLNGNYYPVRQQGE
-497 GRINAVSAIE
+497 GLINAVSAIE

-561 SSDGYTLTQMGKL
+561 SSDGYTLTQMGKV

-668 LDDTLTTGTFLYAYN
+668 LDDTLTTGAFLYAYN

-707 MDKAALSFDS
+707 MDKSALSFDS

-1572 YVFYGCTALTEVE
+1572 YVFYGCTAL
-1585 FPNSILSIGNY
+1585 
-1596 VFSGCTALAEIEFP
+1596 AEIEFP

-1635 HASIGSYAFDKCS
+1635 LASIGSYAFNKCS

-1783 DTLIERITIPA
+1783 DTLIESITIPA

-1873 PSTVTEMVSS
+1873 PSTVTEMVQKQLFYFS
-1883 YLFKNS
+1883 YIKEIIIETPITSIGDQMFYYAKGLEKIVIPDSVTTIGNNAFS
-1889 RIKEVIIETPFT
+1889 YCDALKEVIIPESVVSIGTTLFANCNSINYLEIRSSCPDICNIFASPNMYET
-1901 EIHSYMYNYS
+1901 SS
-1911 HLEKIVLPDLVT
+1911 GV
-1923 YIGAYAF
+1923 
-1930 NGCSNLKEIIIP
+1930 
-1942 ENVTYLDNTAFSK
+1942 YLDNQISYT
-1955 CSSLVRL
+1955 
-1962 EIQSSS
+1962 
-1968 VDLNALFSIQSLHN
+1968 
-1982 SVFGYSDTLIKKL
+1982 T
-1995 SWTSSL
+1995 WTSSL

-2072 HTALYSCANLK
+2072 HKAFYSCAALK
-2083 TFEFRSYNAPL
+2083 TFEFRSFEAPI
-2094 LEHYVND
+2094 LENIVG
-2101 DFYQYSIFT
+2101 YSVLYTGIYT

-2115 NISDADGSLEM
+2115 NIADADGSLEM

>member
-1 MTIYTDDAPETETI
+1 
-15 YNVSNFNNTTEFD
+15 
-28 GEGMLIAIIDTGLD
+28 
-42 YTHEAF
+42 
-48 LTDPSCPALNK
+48 
-59 DTIDTFIASTCANSL
+59 
-74 ATNAKKDPLTADS
+74 
-87 VYISAKIPFAYDYAN
+87 
-102 NDTDVMPKATAS
+102 
-114 NGYHGTHVAG
+114 
-124 IAAGNSP
+124 
-131 TFRGVAP
+131 
-138 NAQIAA
+138 
-144 MKVFSDSAS
+144 
-153 SATTSTILATLCDAV
+153 
-168 IIDADVINLSLGSVA
+168 
-183 GLSYAADELTNQ
+183 
-195 IYQAI
+195 
-200 EDANIL
+200 
-206 VAASAGNSYNTAM
+206 
-219 GSNAGDFPVTENPDY
+219 
-234 GIVSSPSTYEGV
+234 
-246 ISVASANSHIIEET
+246 
-260 YLKSDELSF
+260 
-269 TYISAYN
+269 
-276 SLTKTT
+276 
-282 YNIFDFINAGTYELV
+282 
-297 NIENYGSADAY
+297 
-308 ENTDVKGKIVITQRG
+308 
-323 GGLSFEEK
+323 
-331 ELAAY
+331 
-336 NAGAAGIIIYDN
+336 
-348 VTGYGINMVVAPEN
+348 
-362 MKIACV
+362 
-368 YVSKEAGEALINQK
+368 
-382 TVTFSEEFIKSTPS
+382 
-396 MSTFSSW
+396 
-403 GPTPELQ
+403 
-410 IKPEITGIGGSV
+410 
-422 YSAYTNGGYAYASG
+422 
-436 TSMAS
+436 
-441 PYVAGILALVKQ
+441 
-453 SIQANYPS
+453 
-461 LTDEEIYN
+461 
-469 AVYQR
+469 
-474 VMSTADIL
+474 
-482 TDLNGNYYPVRQQGA
+482 
-497 GRINAVSAIE
+497 
-507 SEAYIYVQNSSKTKI
+507 
-522 ELGDDKEC
+522 
-530 RGIYNLTFRVMNLSA
+530 
-545 SPITYFVDPIV
+545 
-556 LADEV
+556 
-561 SSDGYTLTQMGKL
+561 
-574 LEGAA
+574 
-579 YTVRVAEGGSADG
+579 
-592 YYITVDAQGY
+592 
-602 AVVTVRIEL
+602 
-611 SEKDKAYITDNFE
+611 
-624 YGTYVEGWV
+624 
-633 ILRPSDAEKCTLS
+633 
-646 IPYLTFFGDWTSL
+646 
-659 PILDSDIYN
+659 
-668 LDDTLTTGTFLYAYN
+668 
-683 YFYYFVPGSYTFSLP
+683 
-698 DGYEKPEAD
+698 
-707 MDKAALSFDS
+707 
-717 YFEYKNYEST
+717 
-727 AAIFLGTR
+727 
-735 RNITGAT
+735 
-742 IEIRNAISGEVYAI
+742 
-756 YESNTGISKSYYS
+756 
-769 EDNYVLSGYYIY
+769 
-781 FSPYDL
+781 
-787 HIPGNSL
+787 
-794 IEINVKVYANY
+794 
-805 LEDPQY
+805 
-811 KNNDTYSMTFRVDY
+811 MTFRVDY

-983 NKDVTWSVDN
+983 NKDVTLSVDN

-1354 AFYGCSSLKEIEWG
+1354 TFYGCSSLKEIEWG

-1541 CALTSLPTYTFRNCS
+1541 CALS
-1556 ALTKI
+1556 AI
-1561 SLPDN
+1561 SASAFN
-1566 LETLGN
+1566 K
-1572 YVFYGCTALTEVE
+1572 
-1585 FPNSILSIGNY
+1585 
-1596 VFSGCTALAEIEFP
+1596 
-1610 DSLLSIGNYV
+1610 
-1620 FQNCSSLKKVYFSEN
+1620 CSSLKNIDLPDNITTISSTAFQYSGLISIELPIDLVTIGDRAFQSCLSLESVVFHDNVTTLGQQVFIYCSALKNVVLSNTLSSVNRGIF
-1635 HASIGSYAFDKCS
+1635 AS
-1648 SLTEV
+1648 
-1653 KLPESLTSIGSNA
+1653 
-1666 FSGCTSLEVINLPD
+1666 CTSLETIELPD
-1680 NFSSISDYAFS
+1680 SLTVIGDSMFSGCSSLKYVKLPGEATSLGSSVFAS
-1691 QCTSLKE
+1691 CTSLE
-1698 IDFPENVVSIGKY
+1698 TIDLPDTISSIG
-1711 TFQQCS
+1711 
-1717 SLQNISIS
+1717 SLAFS
-1725 EGLVSIG
+1725 ET
-1732 NYAFYQC
+1732 A
-1739 SSLNEISLPD
+1739 
-1749 SVNSIGTGAFKDCV
+1749 
-1763 ELKSLKLPA
+1763 
-1772 SLTNV
+1772 
-1777 PASIIS
+1777 
-1783 DTLIERITIPA
+1783 IESITIPA

-1911 HLEKIVLPDLVT
+1911 HLEKIVIPDSVT
-1923 YIGAYAF
+1923 TIGNNAF
-1930 NGCSNLKEIIIP
+1930 SYCDALKEVIIP
-1942 ENVTYLDNTAFSK
+1942 ESVVSIGTTLFANCNSINYLEIRSSCPDICNIFASPNMYETSSGVYLDNQISYT
-1955 CSSLVRL
+1955 
-1962 EIQSSS
+1962 
-1968 VDLNALFSIQSLHN
+1968 
-1982 SVFGYSDTLIKKL
+1982 T
-1995 SWTSSL
+1995 WTSSL

-2011 FTEVDNVLYTKDMKT
+2011 FTVVDNVLYTKDMKT
-2026 LVLYPGGIAQNEF
+2026 LVLYPGGIAQSEF

-2072 HTALYSCANLK
+2072 HKAFYSCAALK
-2083 TFEFRSYNAPL
+2083 TFEFRSFEAPI
-2094 LEHYVND
+2094 LENIVG
-2101 DFYQYSIFT
+2101 YSVLYTGIYT
-2110 DKFLT
+2110 DNFLT
-2115 NISDADGSLEM
+2115 NIADADGSLEM

-2168 QVFSLDDSDNIAQL
+2168 QVYSLDDSDNIAQL

-2237 SQYPSAQDMLDAIG
+2237 SQYPSAQDMLDAIE

-2351 QEAQKEIEDLKEQLR
+2351 QEAQEEIDDLKEQLR
-2366 TSIISCQGES
+2366 TSIISCQSES
-2376 DAFSITAA
+2376 DAFSITAV

>member
-1 MTIYTDDAPETETI
+1 M
-15 YNVSNFNNTTEFD
+15 
-28 GEGMLIAIIDTGLD
+28 
-42 YTHEAF
+42 
-48 LTDPSCPALNK
+48 
-59 DTIDTFIASTCANSL
+59 
-74 ATNAKKDPLTADS
+74 
-87 VYISAKIPFAYDYAN
+87 
-102 NDTDVMPKATAS
+102 
-114 NGYHGTHVAG
+114 
-124 IAAGNSP
+124 
-131 TFRGVAP
+131 
-138 NAQIAA
+138 
-144 MKVFSDSAS
+144 
-153 SATTSTILATLCDAV
+153 
-168 IIDADVINLSLGSVA
+168 
-183 GLSYAADELTNQ
+183 
-195 IYQAI
+195 
-200 EDANIL
+200 
-206 VAASAGNSYNTAM
+206 
-219 GSNAGDFPVTENPDY
+219 
-234 GIVSSPSTYEGV
+234 
-246 ISVASANSHIIEET
+246 
-260 YLKSDELSF
+260 
-269 TYISAYN
+269 
-276 SLTKTT
+276 
-282 YNIFDFINAGTYELV
+282 
-297 NIENYGSADAY
+297 
-308 ENTDVKGKIVITQRG
+308 
-323 GGLSFEEK
+323 
-331 ELAAY
+331 
-336 NAGAAGIIIYDN
+336 
-348 VTGYGINMVVAPEN
+348 
-362 MKIACV
+362 
-368 YVSKEAGEALINQK
+368 
-382 TVTFSEEFIKSTPS
+382 
-396 MSTFSSW
+396 
-403 GPTPELQ
+403 
-410 IKPEITGIGGSV
+410 
-422 YSAYTNGGYAYASG
+422 
-436 TSMAS
+436 
-441 PYVAGILALVKQ
+441 
-453 SIQANYPS
+453 
-461 LTDEEIYN
+461 
-469 AVYQR
+469 
-474 VMSTADIL
+474 
-482 TDLNGNYYPVRQQGA
+482 
-497 GRINAVSAIE
+497 
-507 SEAYIYVQNSSKTKI
+507 
-522 ELGDDKEC
+522 
-530 RGIYNLTFRVMNLSA
+530 
-545 SPITYFVDPIV
+545 
-556 LADEV
+556 
-561 SSDGYTLTQMGKL
+561 
-574 LEGAA
+574 
-579 YTVRVAEGGSADG
+579 
-592 YYITVDAQGY
+592 
-602 AVVTVRIEL
+602 
-611 SEKDKAYITDNFE
+611 
-624 YGTYVEGWV
+624 
-633 ILRPSDAEKCTLS
+633 
-646 IPYLTFFGDWTSL
+646 
-659 PILDSDIYN
+659 
-668 LDDTLTTGTFLYAYN
+668 
-683 YFYYFVPGSYTFSLP
+683 
-698 DGYEKPEAD
+698 
-707 MDKAALSFDS
+707 
-717 YFEYKNYEST
+717 
-727 AAIFLGTR
+727 
-735 RNITGAT
+735 
-742 IEIRNAISGEVYAI
+742 
-756 YESNTGISKSYYS
+756 
-769 EDNYVLSGYYIY
+769 
-781 FSPYDL
+781 
-787 HIPGNSL
+787 
-794 IEINVKVYANY
+794 
-805 LEDPQY
+805 
-811 KNNDTYSMTFRVDY
+811 
-825 ESPTIENVTTEWVD
+825 
-839 DKLILSFDT
+839 
-848 WDEYYI
+848 
-854 QCATMA
+854 
-860 AINMSNW
+860 
-867 EKNLGAKY
+867 
-875 GIVNN
+875 
-880 YAVYFP
+880 
-886 AMSNGFKYPFIPAYT
+886 
-901 DKGETASFIFDITS
+901 
-915 IYYEYLSNPDAYT
+915 
-928 YAITVYDYALNPV
+928 
-941 TYCLD
+941 
-946 LSNLGKIEAFEL
+946 
-958 DRTEITLDINEYTE
+958 
-972 LVPLFT
+972 
-978 PNENV
+978 
-983 NKDVTWSVDN
+983 
-993 PEVISLE
+993 
-1000 NGRILAL
+1000 
-1007 SAGTATVT
+1007 
-1015 AVTANGELSAQC
+1015 
-1027 VVTVTQNF
+1027 
-1035 ASPYYA
+1035 
-1041 ETITLDTESL
+1041 
-1051 SLVENSSYTLTIVS
+1051 
-1065 VEPWYTTNKNVLFAS
+1065 
-1080 SDESVATVDENGK
+1080 
-1093 ITGISEGNAIITVSA
+1093 
-1108 ADGGGAQALCNVQ
+1108 
-1121 VTSGYSE
+1121 
-1128 FTIEGTILK
+1128 
-1137 AYSGNAAVVVV
+1137 
-1148 PEEVT
+1148 
-1153 DIGTVFMNNTYIQKV
+1153 
-1168 ILPEGITQL
+1168 
-1177 ANYAFYNCTNLA
+1177 
-1189 EINIPA
+1189 
-1195 NVTTI
+1195 
-1200 GNYCFDYCG
+1200 
-1209 SLSTVIFEGTALT
+1209 
-1222 SIGNYSFAF
+1222 
-1231 TTSLKAI
+1231 
-1238 DLPEGLT
+1238 
-1245 TINTAAFNASG
+1245 
-1256 IEEIVMPST
+1256 
-1265 LSVIG
+1265 
-1270 DGAFYYA
+1270 
-1277 LALRS
+1277 
-1282 VTFNEGLENICREAF
+1282 
-1297 YGCSSL
+1297 
-1303 KEIIIPDSVTSI
+1303 
-1315 SRYSVT
+1315 
-1321 SAGSTSS
+1321 
-1328 NYYTFAYCTSLE
+1328 
-1340 RVVLGSNVTKIGKY
+1340 
-1354 AFYGCSSLKEIEWG
+1354 
-1368 GVTALYGYAFA
+1368 
-1379 ACGFEE
+1379 
-1385 LTLPEQITSFNTYA
+1385 
-1399 FADNVNLKKVYYY
+1399 YYY

-1635 HASIGSYAFDKCS
+1635 LASIGSYAFNKCS
-1648 SLTEV
+1648 SLTDV
-1653 KLPESLTSIGSNA
+1653 KLPESLISIGNYA
-1666 FSGCTSLEVINLPD
+1666 FSACTSLEVINLPD
-1680 NFSSISDYAFS
+1680 NLTSISDYAFS

-1711 TFQQCS
+1711 AFQQCY
-1717 SLQNISIS
+1717 SLQNISIP
-1725 EGLVSIG
+1725 EGLASIG

-1739 SSLNEISLPD
+1739 SLLNEISLPD

-1763 ELKSLKLPA
+1763 ELKSLRLPA
-1772 SLTNV
+1772 SLSNV

-1783 DTLIERITIPA
+1783 GTLIESITIPA

-1842 CGDDETWTVP
+1842 CSDDETWTVP
-1852 EYFTSLPSQ
+1852 EYITSLPSQ

-2001 ETLIIAGNDY
+2001 ETLILAGNDY
-2011 FTEVDNVLYTKDMKT
+2011 FTVVDNVLYTKDMKT

-2072 HTALYSCANLK
+2072 HKAFYSCANLK

-2115 NISDADGSLEM
+2115 NIADADGSLEM

-2237 SQYPSAQDMLDAIG
+2237 SQYPSAQDMLDAIE

-2262 NQKGYVNYN
+2262 NQKDYVNYD
-2271 VILYGY
+2271 VMLYGY

-2304 RAAYEALNDTQKALV
+2304 RAAYEALNDAQKAHMGSEVLAKLTELENSIALLVSQAADLSAANVINDAIDIYFNSQYPSAQDMLDAIEKIMTDYDALTENQKDYVNYDVMLYGYDLAEANIVSEAIAVLSAGSDKTDIENVRAAYEALNDAQKALV

-2376 DAFSITAA
+2376 DALSITAA

-2396 IKKKNKISNK
+2396 IKKKNKISKK

>member
-15 YNVSNFNNTTEFD
+15 YNVSNFNNTMEFD
-28 GEGMLIAIIDTGLD
+28 GEGMLIAIIYTGLD

-87 VYISAKIPFAYDYAN
+87 VYINAKIPFAYDYAN
-102 NDTDVMPKATAS
+102 NDTDVMPKTAS
-114 NGYHGTHVAG
+114 NGYHGTHVAD

-234 GIVSSPSTYEGV
+234 GIVSSLSTYEGV

-276 SLTKTT
+276 SLTETT

-331 ELAAY
+331 DLAAY

-497 GRINAVSAIE
+497 GLINAVSAIE

-561 SSDGYTLTQMGKL
+561 SSDGYTLTQMGKV

-1328 NYYTFAYCTSLE
+1328 NYYTFANCTSLE

-1354 AFYGCSSLKEIEWG
+1354 TFYGCSSLKEIEWG

-1572 YVFYGCTALTEVE
+1572 YVFYGCTALTE
-1585 FPNSILSIGNY
+1585 
-1596 VFSGCTALAEIEFP
+1596 IEFP

-1620 FQNCSSLKKVYFSEN
+1620 FQNCSSLKKVYFPEN
-1635 HASIGSYAFDKCS
+1635 LTSIGSYAFNKCS
-1648 SLTEV
+1648 SLTDV
-1653 KLPESLTSIGSNA
+1653 KLPESLISIGNYA
-1666 FSGCTSLEVINLPD
+1666 FSACTSLEVINLPD
-1680 NFSSISDYAFS
+1680 NLTSISDYAFS

-1711 TFQQCS
+1711 AFQQCY
-1717 SLQNISIS
+1717 SLQNISIP
-1725 EGLVSIG
+1725 EGLASIG

-1739 SSLNEISLPD
+1739 SLLNEISLPD

-1763 ELKSLKLPA
+1763 ELKSLRLPA
-1772 SLTNV
+1772 SLSNV

-1783 DTLIERITIPA
+1783 GTLIESITIPA
-1794 SVTSINTT
+1794 SVTAIDAK
-1802 AFSKAYKLREF
+1802 AFDEAYELREF

-1828 LFSSETPYILPNVL
+1828 LFSGETPYILPNVL

-1873 PSTVTEMVSS
+1873 PSTVTEMVQKQLFYFS
-1883 YLFKNS
+1883 YIKEIIIETPITSIGDQMFYYAKGLEKIVIPDSVTTIGNNAFS
-1889 RIKEVIIETPFT
+1889 YCDALKEVIIPESVVSIGTTLFANCNSINYLEIRSSCPDICNIFASPNMYET
-1901 EIHSYMYNYS
+1901 SS
-1911 HLEKIVLPDLVT
+1911 GV
-1923 YIGAYAF
+1923 
-1930 NGCSNLKEIIIP
+1930 
-1942 ENVTYLDNTAFSK
+1942 YLDNQISYT
-1955 CSSLVRL
+1955 
-1962 EIQSSS
+1962 
-1968 VDLNALFSIQSLHN
+1968 
-1982 SVFGYSDTLIKKL
+1982 T
-1995 SWTSSL
+1995 WTSSL

-2011 FTEVDNVLYTKDMKT
+2011 FTVVDNVLYTKDMKT

-2072 HTALYSCANLK
+2072 HKAFYSCAALK
-2083 TFEFRSYNAPL
+2083 TFEFRSFEAPI
-2094 LEHYVND
+2094 LENIVG
-2101 DFYQYSIFT
+2101 YSVLYTGIYT
-2110 DKFLT
+2110 DNFLT
-2115 NISDADGSLEM
+2115 NIADADGSLEM

-2262 NQKGYVNYN
+2262 NQKDYVNYD
-2271 VILYGY
+2271 VMLYGY

>member
-28 GEGMLIAIIDTGLD
+28 GEGMLIAIIYTGLD

-87 VYISAKIPFAYDYAN
+87 VYINAKIPFAYDYAN

-131 TFRGVAP
+131 TFRGVAL

-234 GIVSSPSTYEGV
+234 GIVSSLSTYEGV

-276 SLTKTT
+276 SLTETT

-403 GPTPELQ
+403 GPTPKLQ

-497 GRINAVSAIE
+497 GLINAVSAIE

-668 LDDTLTTGTFLYAYN
+668 LDDTLTTGAFLYAYN

-1065 VEPWYTTNKNVLFAS
+1065 VEPLYTTNTNVLFAS

-1277 LALRS
+1277 LALHS

-1354 AFYGCSSLKEIEWG
+1354 TFYGCSSLKEIEWG

-1425 SLETVAIKTDQAFTF
+1425 SLET
-1440 SSTTFSGCTSLAAF
+1440 
-1454 YVDENNASF
+1454 
-1463 TVIDNFLV
+1463 
-1471 RTDTMEATAI
+1471 
-1481 PGILLTQEVVT
+1481 
-1492 IPEGITTFPAVF
+1492 
-1504 QNDTALKTVYL
+1504 
-1515 PSTITSL
+1515 
-1522 PSSAFSN
+1522 
-1529 CSSLEN
+1529 
-1535 VIFADN
+1535 
-1541 CALTSLPTYTFRNCS
+1541 
-1556 ALTKI
+1556 
-1561 SLPDN
+1561 
-1566 LETLGN
+1566 
-1572 YVFYGCTALTEVE
+1572 
-1585 FPNSILSIGNY
+1585 
-1596 VFSGCTALAEIEFP
+1596 
-1610 DSLLSIGNYV
+1610 
-1620 FQNCSSLKKVYFSEN
+1620 
-1635 HASIGSYAFDKCS
+1635 
-1648 SLTEV
+1648 
-1653 KLPESLTSIGSNA
+1653 
-1666 FSGCTSLEVINLPD
+1666 
-1680 NFSSISDYAFS
+1680 
-1691 QCTSLKE
+1691 
-1698 IDFPENVVSIGKY
+1698 
-1711 TFQQCS
+1711 
-1717 SLQNISIS
+1717 
-1725 EGLVSIG
+1725 
-1732 NYAFYQC
+1732 
-1739 SSLNEISLPD
+1739 
-1749 SVNSIGTGAFKDCV
+1749 
-1763 ELKSLKLPA
+1763 
-1772 SLTNV
+1772 
-1777 PASIIS
+1777 
-1783 DTLIERITIPA
+1783 
-1794 SVTSINTT
+1794 
-1802 AFSKAYKLREF
+1802 
-1813 IVEEGNENFSVRDGI
+1813 
-1828 LFSSETPYILPNVL
+1828 
-1842 CGDDETWTVP
+1842 
-1852 EYFTSLPSQ
+1852 
-1861 FFAYKTAGTVVI
+1861 
-1873 PSTVTEMVSS
+1873 
-1883 YLFKNS
+1883 
-1889 RIKEVIIETPFT
+1889 
-1901 EIHSYMYNYS
+1901 
-1911 HLEKIVLPDLVT
+1911 
-1923 YIGAYAF
+1923 
-1930 NGCSNLKEIIIP
+1930 
-1942 ENVTYLDNTAFSK
+1942 
-1955 CSSLVRL
+1955 
-1962 EIQSSS
+1962 
-1968 VDLNALFSIQSLHN
+1968 
-1982 SVFGYSDTLIKKL
+1982 
-1995 SWTSSL
+1995 
-2001 ETLIIAGNDY
+2001 LIIAGNDY

-2026 LVLYPGGIAQNEF
+2026 LVLYPGGLTQSEF

-2072 HTALYSCANLK
+2072 HKAFYSCAALK
-2083 TFEFRSYNAPL
+2083 TFEFRSFEAPI
-2094 LEHYVND
+2094 LENIVG
-2101 DFYQYSIFT
+2101 YSVLYTGIYT
-2110 DKFLT
+2110 DNFLT
-2115 NISDADGSLEM
+2115 NIADADGSLEM

-2262 NQKGYVNYN
+2262 NQKDYVNYN

-2329 YNMLQSAYDEG
+2329 YNMLQSAYDEA
-2340 LKTAEDAEKAA
+2340 LKAAEDAEKAA

-2376 DAFSITAA
+2376 DAFSITAV

>member
-1 MTIYTDDAPETETI
+1 M
-15 YNVSNFNNTTEFD
+15 
-28 GEGMLIAIIDTGLD
+28 
-42 YTHEAF
+42 
-48 LTDPSCPALNK
+48 
-59 DTIDTFIASTCANSL
+59 

-87 VYISAKIPFAYDYAN
+87 VYINAKIPFAYDYAN

-875 GIVNN
+875 GIFNN

-928 YAITVYDYALNPV
+928 YAITVYDYALTPV

-1065 VEPWYTTNKNVLFAS
+1065 VEPLYTTNTNVLFAS

-1277 LALRS
+1277 LALHS

-1354 AFYGCSSLKEIEWG
+1354 TFYGCSSLKEIEWG

-1635 HASIGSYAFDKCS
+1635 LASIGSYAFNKCS

-1653 KLPESLTSIGSNA
+1653 KLPESLTSIGNYA
-1666 FSGCTSLEVINLPD
+1666 FSACTSLEVINLPD

-1739 SSLNEISLPD
+1739 SSLNEISLSD

-1828 LFSSETPYILPNVL
+1828 LFSGETPYILPNVL

-1873 PSTVTEMVSS
+1873 PSTVTEMVTS

-1901 EIHSYMYNYS
+1901 EIQSYMFNYS
-1911 HLEKIVLPDLVT
+1911 YLEKIVLPDSVT

-1968 VDLNALFSIQSLHN
+1968 VDLNALFSIQSLYE
-1982 SVFGYSDTLIKKL
+1982 SVFGYYDTLIKKL

-2011 FTEVDNVLYTKDMKT
+2011 FTVVDNVLYTKDMKT

-2072 HTALYSCANLK
+2072 HKAFYSCAALK
-2083 TFEFRSYNAPL
+2083 TFEFRSFEAPI
-2094 LEHYVND
+2094 LENIVG
-2101 DFYQYSIFT
+2101 YSVLYTGIYT
-2110 DKFLT
+2110 DNFLT
-2115 NISDADGSLEM
+2115 NIADADGSLEM

-2262 NQKGYVNYN
+2262 NQKDYVNYN

-2304 RAAYEALNDTQKALV
+2304 RAAYEALNDAQKALV

-2376 DAFSITAA
+2376 DALSITAA

>member
-1 MTIYTDDAPETETI
+1 
-15 YNVSNFNNTTEFD
+15 
-28 GEGMLIAIIDTGLD
+28 
-42 YTHEAF
+42 
-48 LTDPSCPALNK
+48 
-59 DTIDTFIASTCANSL
+59 
-74 ATNAKKDPLTADS
+74 
-87 VYISAKIPFAYDYAN
+87 
-102 NDTDVMPKATAS
+102 
-114 NGYHGTHVAG
+114 
-124 IAAGNSP
+124 
-131 TFRGVAP
+131 
-138 NAQIAA
+138 
-144 MKVFSDSAS
+144 
-153 SATTSTILATLCDAV
+153 
-168 IIDADVINLSLGSVA
+168 
-183 GLSYAADELTNQ
+183 
-195 IYQAI
+195 
-200 EDANIL
+200 
-206 VAASAGNSYNTAM
+206 M

-276 SLTKTT
+276 SLTETT

-348 VTGYGINMVVAPEN
+348 VTGYGINMAVAPEN

-497 GRINAVSAIE
+497 GFINAVSAIE

-561 SSDGYTLTQMGKL
+561 SSDGYTLTQMGKV

-735 RNITGAT
+735 RNITGAI

-781 FSPYDL
+781 FSPNDL

-1328 NYYTFAYCTSLE
+1328 NYYTFANCTSLE

-1354 AFYGCSSLKEIEWG
+1354 TFYGCSSLKEIEWG

-1541 CALTSLPTYTFRNCS
+1541 CALS
-1556 ALTKI
+1556 AI
-1561 SLPDN
+1561 SASAFN
-1566 LETLGN
+1566 K
-1572 YVFYGCTALTEVE
+1572 
-1585 FPNSILSIGNY
+1585 
-1596 VFSGCTALAEIEFP
+1596 
-1610 DSLLSIGNYV
+1610 
-1620 FQNCSSLKKVYFSEN
+1620 CSSLKNIDLPDNITTISSTAFQYSGLISIELPIDLVTIGDRAFQSCLSLESVVFHDNVTTLGQQVFIYCSALKNVVLSNTLSSVNRGIF
-1635 HASIGSYAFDKCS
+1635 AS
-1648 SLTEV
+1648 
-1653 KLPESLTSIGSNA
+1653 
-1666 FSGCTSLEVINLPD
+1666 CTSLETIELPD
-1680 NFSSISDYAFS
+1680 SLTVIGDSMFSGCSSLKYVKLPGEATSLGSSVFAS
-1691 QCTSLKE
+1691 CTSLE
-1698 IDFPENVVSIGKY
+1698 TIDLPDTISSIG
-1711 TFQQCS
+1711 
-1717 SLQNISIS
+1717 SLAFS
-1725 EGLVSIG
+1725 ET
-1732 NYAFYQC
+1732 A
-1739 SSLNEISLPD
+1739 
-1749 SVNSIGTGAFKDCV
+1749 
-1763 ELKSLKLPA
+1763 
-1772 SLTNV
+1772 
-1777 PASIIS
+1777 
-1783 DTLIERITIPA
+1783 IESITIPA

-1911 HLEKIVLPDLVT
+1911 HLEKIVIPDSVT
-1923 YIGAYAF
+1923 TIGNNAF
-1930 NGCSNLKEIIIP
+1930 SYCDALKEVIIP
-1942 ENVTYLDNTAFSK
+1942 ESVVSIGTTLFANCNSINYLEIRSSCPDICNIFASPNMYETSSGVYLDNQISYTTWS
-1955 CSSLVRL
+1955 
-1962 EIQSSS
+1962 
-1968 VDLNALFSIQSLHN
+1968 
-1982 SVFGYSDTLIKKL
+1982 
-1995 SWTSSL
+1995 SSL
-2001 ETLIIAGNDY
+2001 ETLILAENDY
-2011 FTEVDNVLYTKDMKT
+2011 FTVVDNVLYTKDMKT

-2072 HTALYSCANLK
+2072 HKAFYSCAALK
-2083 TFEFRSYNAPL
+2083 TFEFRSFEAPI
-2094 LEHYVND
+2094 LENIVG
-2101 DFYQYSIFT
+2101 YSVLYTGIYT
-2110 DKFLT
+2110 DNFLT
-2115 NISDADGSLEM
+2115 NIADADGSLEM

-2291 LSAGSDKTDIENV
+2291 LSAGSDKTDIENA
-2304 RAAYEALNDTQKALV
+2304 RAAYEALNDAQKALV

-2329 YNMLQSAYDEG
+2329 YNMLQSAYDEA
-2340 LKTAEDAEKAA
+2340 LKTAEDAEKAV
-2351 QEAQKEIEDLKEQLR
+2351 QEAQEEIDDLKEQLR

-2376 DAFSITAA
+2376 DALSITAV

>member
-1 MTIYTDDAPETETI
+1 M
-15 YNVSNFNNTTEFD
+15 
-28 GEGMLIAIIDTGLD
+28 
-42 YTHEAF
+42 
-48 LTDPSCPALNK
+48 
-59 DTIDTFIASTCANSL
+59 
-74 ATNAKKDPLTADS
+74 
-87 VYISAKIPFAYDYAN
+87 
-102 NDTDVMPKATAS
+102 
-114 NGYHGTHVAG
+114 
-124 IAAGNSP
+124 
-131 TFRGVAP
+131 
-138 NAQIAA
+138 
-144 MKVFSDSAS
+144 
-153 SATTSTILATLCDAV
+153 
-168 IIDADVINLSLGSVA
+168 
-183 GLSYAADELTNQ
+183 
-195 IYQAI
+195 
-200 EDANIL
+200 
-206 VAASAGNSYNTAM
+206 
-219 GSNAGDFPVTENPDY
+219 
-234 GIVSSPSTYEGV
+234 
-246 ISVASANSHIIEET
+246 
-260 YLKSDELSF
+260 
-269 TYISAYN
+269 
-276 SLTKTT
+276 
-282 YNIFDFINAGTYELV
+282 
-297 NIENYGSADAY
+297 
-308 ENTDVKGKIVITQRG
+308 KGKIVITQRG

-497 GRINAVSAIE
+497 GLINAVSAIE

-561 SSDGYTLTQMGKL
+561 SSDGYTLTQMGKV

-668 LDDTLTTGTFLYAYN
+668 LDDTLTTGAFLYAYN

-839 DKLILSFDT
+839 EKLILSFDT

-1354 AFYGCSSLKEIEWG
+1354 TFYGCSSLKEIEWG

-1425 SLETVAIKTDQAFTF
+1425 SLET
-1440 SSTTFSGCTSLAAF
+1440 
-1454 YVDENNASF
+1454 
-1463 TVIDNFLV
+1463 
-1471 RTDTMEATAI
+1471 
-1481 PGILLTQEVVT
+1481 
-1492 IPEGITTFPAVF
+1492 
-1504 QNDTALKTVYL
+1504 
-1515 PSTITSL
+1515 
-1522 PSSAFSN
+1522 
-1529 CSSLEN
+1529 
-1535 VIFADN
+1535 
-1541 CALTSLPTYTFRNCS
+1541 
-1556 ALTKI
+1556 
-1561 SLPDN
+1561 
-1566 LETLGN
+1566 
-1572 YVFYGCTALTEVE
+1572 
-1585 FPNSILSIGNY
+1585 
-1596 VFSGCTALAEIEFP
+1596 
-1610 DSLLSIGNYV
+1610 
-1620 FQNCSSLKKVYFSEN
+1620 
-1635 HASIGSYAFDKCS
+1635 
-1648 SLTEV
+1648 
-1653 KLPESLTSIGSNA
+1653 
-1666 FSGCTSLEVINLPD
+1666 
-1680 NFSSISDYAFS
+1680 
-1691 QCTSLKE
+1691 
-1698 IDFPENVVSIGKY
+1698 
-1711 TFQQCS
+1711 
-1717 SLQNISIS
+1717 
-1725 EGLVSIG
+1725 
-1732 NYAFYQC
+1732 
-1739 SSLNEISLPD
+1739 
-1749 SVNSIGTGAFKDCV
+1749 
-1763 ELKSLKLPA
+1763 
-1772 SLTNV
+1772 
-1777 PASIIS
+1777 
-1783 DTLIERITIPA
+1783 
-1794 SVTSINTT
+1794 
-1802 AFSKAYKLREF
+1802 
-1813 IVEEGNENFSVRDGI
+1813 
-1828 LFSSETPYILPNVL
+1828 
-1842 CGDDETWTVP
+1842 
-1852 EYFTSLPSQ
+1852 
-1861 FFAYKTAGTVVI
+1861 
-1873 PSTVTEMVSS
+1873 
-1883 YLFKNS
+1883 
-1889 RIKEVIIETPFT
+1889 
-1901 EIHSYMYNYS
+1901 
-1911 HLEKIVLPDLVT
+1911 
-1923 YIGAYAF
+1923 
-1930 NGCSNLKEIIIP
+1930 
-1942 ENVTYLDNTAFSK
+1942 
-1955 CSSLVRL
+1955 
-1962 EIQSSS
+1962 
-1968 VDLNALFSIQSLHN
+1968 
-1982 SVFGYSDTLIKKL
+1982 
-1995 SWTSSL
+1995 
-2001 ETLIIAGNDY
+2001 LIIAGNDY
-2011 FTEVDNVLYTKDMKT
+2011 FTVVDNVLYTKDMKT

-2072 HTALYSCANLK
+2072 HKAFYSCAALK

-2329 YNMLQSAYDEG
+2329 YNMLQSAYDEA
-2340 LKTAEDAEKAA
+2340 LKAAEDAEKAA

-2376 DAFSITAA
+2376 DALSITAA

>member
-15 YNVSNFNNTTEFD
+15 YNVSNFNNTMEFD
-28 GEGMLIAIIDTGLD
+28 GEGMLIAIIYTGLD

-87 VYISAKIPFAYDYAN
+87 VYINAKIPFAYDYAN

-114 NGYHGTHVAG
+114 NGYHGTHVAD

-168 IIDADVINLSLGSVA
+168 IIDADVINLSLGSVD

-219 GSNAGDFPVTENPDY
+219 GSNAGDFPITENPDY

-276 SLTKTT
+276 SLTETT

-497 GRINAVSAIE
+497 GLINAVSAIE

-561 SSDGYTLTQMGKL
+561 SSDGYTLTQMGKV

-983 NKDVTWSVDN
+983 NKDVTLSVDN

-1354 AFYGCSSLKEIEWG
+1354 TFYGCSSLKEIEWG

-1541 CALTSLPTYTFRNCS
+1541 CALS
-1556 ALTKI
+1556 AI
-1561 SLPDN
+1561 SASAFN
-1566 LETLGN
+1566 K
-1572 YVFYGCTALTEVE
+1572 
-1585 FPNSILSIGNY
+1585 
-1596 VFSGCTALAEIEFP
+1596 
-1610 DSLLSIGNYV
+1610 
-1620 FQNCSSLKKVYFSEN
+1620 CSSLKNIDLPDNITTISSTAFQYSGLISIELPIDLVTIGDRAFQSCLSLESVVFHDNVTTLGQQVFIYCSALKNVVLSNTLSSVNRGIF
-1635 HASIGSYAFDKCS
+1635 AS
-1648 SLTEV
+1648 
-1653 KLPESLTSIGSNA
+1653 
-1666 FSGCTSLEVINLPD
+1666 CTSLETIELPD
-1680 NFSSISDYAFS
+1680 SLTVIGDSMFSGCSSLKYVKLPGEATSLGSSVFAS
-1691 QCTSLKE
+1691 CTSLE
-1698 IDFPENVVSIGKY
+1698 TIDLPDTISSIG
-1711 TFQQCS
+1711 
-1717 SLQNISIS
+1717 SLAFS
-1725 EGLVSIG
+1725 ET
-1732 NYAFYQC
+1732 A
-1739 SSLNEISLPD
+1739 
-1749 SVNSIGTGAFKDCV
+1749 
-1763 ELKSLKLPA
+1763 
-1772 SLTNV
+1772 
-1777 PASIIS
+1777 
-1783 DTLIERITIPA
+1783 IESITIPA

-1911 HLEKIVLPDLVT
+1911 HLEKIVIPDSVT
-1923 YIGAYAF
+1923 TIGNNAF
-1930 NGCSNLKEIIIP
+1930 SYCDALKEVIIP
-1942 ENVTYLDNTAFSK
+1942 ESVVSIGTTLFANCNSINYLEIRSSCPDICNIFASPNMYETSSGVYLDNQISYT
-1955 CSSLVRL
+1955 
-1962 EIQSSS
+1962 
-1968 VDLNALFSIQSLHN
+1968 
-1982 SVFGYSDTLIKKL
+1982 T
-1995 SWTSSL
+1995 WTSSL

-2011 FTEVDNVLYTKDMKT
+2011 FTVVDNVLYTKDMKT

-2072 HTALYSCANLK
+2072 HKAFYSCAALK

-2291 LSAGSDKTDIENV
+2291 LSAGSDKTDIENA

-2340 LKTAEDAEKAA
+2340 LKTAEDAEKAV
-2351 QEAQKEIEDLKEQLR
+2351 QEAQEEIEDLKEQLR

-2376 DAFSITAA
+2376 DALSITAV

>member
-1 MTIYTDDAPETETI
+1 M
-15 YNVSNFNNTTEFD
+15 
-28 GEGMLIAIIDTGLD
+28 
-42 YTHEAF
+42 
-48 LTDPSCPALNK
+48 
-59 DTIDTFIASTCANSL
+59 
-74 ATNAKKDPLTADS
+74 
-87 VYISAKIPFAYDYAN
+87 
-102 NDTDVMPKATAS
+102 
-114 NGYHGTHVAG
+114 
-124 IAAGNSP
+124 
-131 TFRGVAP
+131 
-138 NAQIAA
+138 
-144 MKVFSDSAS
+144 
-153 SATTSTILATLCDAV
+153 
-168 IIDADVINLSLGSVA
+168 
-183 GLSYAADELTNQ
+183 
-195 IYQAI
+195 
-200 EDANIL
+200 
-206 VAASAGNSYNTAM
+206 
-219 GSNAGDFPVTENPDY
+219 
-234 GIVSSPSTYEGV
+234 
-246 ISVASANSHIIEET
+246 
-260 YLKSDELSF
+260 
-269 TYISAYN
+269 
-276 SLTKTT
+276 
-282 YNIFDFINAGTYELV
+282 
-297 NIENYGSADAY
+297 
-308 ENTDVKGKIVITQRG
+308 
-323 GGLSFEEK
+323 
-331 ELAAY
+331 
-336 NAGAAGIIIYDN
+336 
-348 VTGYGINMVVAPEN
+348 
-362 MKIACV
+362 
-368 YVSKEAGEALINQK
+368 
-382 TVTFSEEFIKSTPS
+382 
-396 MSTFSSW
+396 
-403 GPTPELQ
+403 
-410 IKPEITGIGGSV
+410 
-422 YSAYTNGGYAYASG
+422 
-436 TSMAS
+436 
-441 PYVAGILALVKQ
+441 
-453 SIQANYPS
+453 
-461 LTDEEIYN
+461 
-469 AVYQR
+469 
-474 VMSTADIL
+474 
-482 TDLNGNYYPVRQQGA
+482 
-497 GRINAVSAIE
+497 
-507 SEAYIYVQNSSKTKI
+507 
-522 ELGDDKEC
+522 
-530 RGIYNLTFRVMNLSA
+530 
-545 SPITYFVDPIV
+545 
-556 LADEV
+556 
-561 SSDGYTLTQMGKL
+561 
-574 LEGAA
+574 
-579 YTVRVAEGGSADG
+579 
-592 YYITVDAQGY
+592 
-602 AVVTVRIEL
+602 
-611 SEKDKAYITDNFE
+611 
-624 YGTYVEGWV
+624 

-668 LDDTLTTGTFLYAYN
+668 LDDTLTTETFLYAYN

-839 DKLILSFDT
+839 EKLILSFDT

-1354 AFYGCSSLKEIEWG
+1354 TFYGCSSLKEIEWG

-1425 SLETVAIKTDQAFTF
+1425 SLET
-1440 SSTTFSGCTSLAAF
+1440 
-1454 YVDENNASF
+1454 
-1463 TVIDNFLV
+1463 
-1471 RTDTMEATAI
+1471 
-1481 PGILLTQEVVT
+1481 
-1492 IPEGITTFPAVF
+1492 
-1504 QNDTALKTVYL
+1504 
-1515 PSTITSL
+1515 
-1522 PSSAFSN
+1522 
-1529 CSSLEN
+1529 
-1535 VIFADN
+1535 
-1541 CALTSLPTYTFRNCS
+1541 
-1556 ALTKI
+1556 
-1561 SLPDN
+1561 
-1566 LETLGN
+1566 
-1572 YVFYGCTALTEVE
+1572 
-1585 FPNSILSIGNY
+1585 
-1596 VFSGCTALAEIEFP
+1596 
-1610 DSLLSIGNYV
+1610 
-1620 FQNCSSLKKVYFSEN
+1620 
-1635 HASIGSYAFDKCS
+1635 
-1648 SLTEV
+1648 
-1653 KLPESLTSIGSNA
+1653 
-1666 FSGCTSLEVINLPD
+1666 
-1680 NFSSISDYAFS
+1680 
-1691 QCTSLKE
+1691 
-1698 IDFPENVVSIGKY
+1698 
-1711 TFQQCS
+1711 
-1717 SLQNISIS
+1717 
-1725 EGLVSIG
+1725 
-1732 NYAFYQC
+1732 
-1739 SSLNEISLPD
+1739 
-1749 SVNSIGTGAFKDCV
+1749 
-1763 ELKSLKLPA
+1763 
-1772 SLTNV
+1772 
-1777 PASIIS
+1777 
-1783 DTLIERITIPA
+1783 
-1794 SVTSINTT
+1794 
-1802 AFSKAYKLREF
+1802 
-1813 IVEEGNENFSVRDGI
+1813 
-1828 LFSSETPYILPNVL
+1828 
-1842 CGDDETWTVP
+1842 
-1852 EYFTSLPSQ
+1852 
-1861 FFAYKTAGTVVI
+1861 
-1873 PSTVTEMVSS
+1873 
-1883 YLFKNS
+1883 
-1889 RIKEVIIETPFT
+1889 
-1901 EIHSYMYNYS
+1901 
-1911 HLEKIVLPDLVT
+1911 
-1923 YIGAYAF
+1923 
-1930 NGCSNLKEIIIP
+1930 
-1942 ENVTYLDNTAFSK
+1942 
-1955 CSSLVRL
+1955 
-1962 EIQSSS
+1962 
-1968 VDLNALFSIQSLHN
+1968 
-1982 SVFGYSDTLIKKL
+1982 
-1995 SWTSSL
+1995 
-2001 ETLIIAGNDY
+2001 LIIAGNDY

-2072 HTALYSCANLK
+2072 HKAFYSCAALK
-2083 TFEFRSYNAPL
+2083 TFEFRSFEAPI
-2094 LEHYVND
+2094 LENIVG
-2101 DFYQYSIFT
+2101 YSVLYTGIYT

-2115 NISDADGSLEM
+2115 NIADADGSLEM

-2262 NQKGYVNYN
+2262 NQKDYVNYN

-2329 YNMLQSAYDEG
+2329 YNMLQSAYDEA
-2340 LKTAEDAEKAA
+2340 LKAAEDAEKAA

-2376 DAFSITAA
+2376 DALSITAA

>member
-1 MTIYTDDAPETETI
+1 
-15 YNVSNFNNTTEFD
+15 
-28 GEGMLIAIIDTGLD
+28 
-42 YTHEAF
+42 
-48 LTDPSCPALNK
+48 
-59 DTIDTFIASTCANSL
+59 
-74 ATNAKKDPLTADS
+74 
-87 VYISAKIPFAYDYAN
+87 
-102 NDTDVMPKATAS
+102 
-114 NGYHGTHVAG
+114 
-124 IAAGNSP
+124 
-131 TFRGVAP
+131 
-138 NAQIAA
+138 
-144 MKVFSDSAS
+144 
-153 SATTSTILATLCDAV
+153 
-168 IIDADVINLSLGSVA
+168 
-183 GLSYAADELTNQ
+183 
-195 IYQAI
+195 
-200 EDANIL
+200 
-206 VAASAGNSYNTAM
+206 
-219 GSNAGDFPVTENPDY
+219 
-234 GIVSSPSTYEGV
+234 
-246 ISVASANSHIIEET
+246 
-260 YLKSDELSF
+260 
-269 TYISAYN
+269 
-276 SLTKTT
+276 
-282 YNIFDFINAGTYELV
+282 
-297 NIENYGSADAY
+297 
-308 ENTDVKGKIVITQRG
+308 
-323 GGLSFEEK
+323 
-331 ELAAY
+331 
-336 NAGAAGIIIYDN
+336 
-348 VTGYGINMVVAPEN
+348 
-362 MKIACV
+362 
-368 YVSKEAGEALINQK
+368 
-382 TVTFSEEFIKSTPS
+382 
-396 MSTFSSW
+396 
-403 GPTPELQ
+403 
-410 IKPEITGIGGSV
+410 
-422 YSAYTNGGYAYASG
+422 
-436 TSMAS
+436 
-441 PYVAGILALVKQ
+441 
-453 SIQANYPS
+453 
-461 LTDEEIYN
+461 
-469 AVYQR
+469 
-474 VMSTADIL
+474 
-482 TDLNGNYYPVRQQGA
+482 
-497 GRINAVSAIE
+497 
-507 SEAYIYVQNSSKTKI
+507 
-522 ELGDDKEC
+522 
-530 RGIYNLTFRVMNLSA
+530 
-545 SPITYFVDPIV
+545 
-556 LADEV
+556 
-561 SSDGYTLTQMGKL
+561 
-574 LEGAA
+574 
-579 YTVRVAEGGSADG
+579 
-592 YYITVDAQGY
+592 
-602 AVVTVRIEL
+602 
-611 SEKDKAYITDNFE
+611 
-624 YGTYVEGWV
+624 
-633 ILRPSDAEKCTLS
+633 
-646 IPYLTFFGDWTSL
+646 
-659 PILDSDIYN
+659 
-668 LDDTLTTGTFLYAYN
+668 
-683 YFYYFVPGSYTFSLP
+683 
-698 DGYEKPEAD
+698 
-707 MDKAALSFDS
+707 
-717 YFEYKNYEST
+717 
-727 AAIFLGTR
+727 
-735 RNITGAT
+735 
-742 IEIRNAISGEVYAI
+742 
-756 YESNTGISKSYYS
+756 
-769 EDNYVLSGYYIY
+769 
-781 FSPYDL
+781 
-787 HIPGNSL
+787 
-794 IEINVKVYANY
+794 
-805 LEDPQY
+805 
-811 KNNDTYSMTFRVDY
+811 
-825 ESPTIENVTTEWVD
+825 
-839 DKLILSFDT
+839 
-848 WDEYYI
+848 
-854 QCATMA
+854 
-860 AINMSNW
+860 
-867 EKNLGAKY
+867 
-875 GIVNN
+875 
-880 YAVYFP
+880 
-886 AMSNGFKYPFIPAYT
+886 MSNGFKYPFIPAYT

-1065 VEPWYTTNKNVLFAS
+1065 VEPLYTTNTNVLFAS

-1354 AFYGCSSLKEIEWG
+1354 TFYGCSSLKEIEWG

-1541 CALTSLPTYTFRNCS
+1541 CALS
-1556 ALTKI
+1556 AI
-1561 SLPDN
+1561 SASAFN
-1566 LETLGN
+1566 K
-1572 YVFYGCTALTEVE
+1572 
-1585 FPNSILSIGNY
+1585 
-1596 VFSGCTALAEIEFP
+1596 
-1610 DSLLSIGNYV
+1610 
-1620 FQNCSSLKKVYFSEN
+1620 CSSLKNIDLPDNITTISSTAFQYSGLISIELPIDLVTIGDRAFQSCLSLESVVFHDNVTTLGQQVFIYCSALKNVVLSNTLSSVNRGIFASCTSLKTIELPDSLTVIGDSMFS
-1635 HASIGSYAFDKCS
+1635 GCS
-1648 SLTEV
+1648 SLKYV
-1653 KLPESLTSIGSNA
+1653 KLPGEATSLGSSVFA
-1666 FSGCTSLEVINLPD
+1666 SCTSLETIDLPD
-1680 NFSSISDYAFS
+1680 TISSIGSLAFS
-1691 QCTSLKE
+1691 ET
-1698 IDFPENVVSIGKY
+1698 
-1711 TFQQCS
+1711 
-1717 SLQNISIS
+1717 
-1725 EGLVSIG
+1725 
-1732 NYAFYQC
+1732 A
-1739 SSLNEISLPD
+1739 
-1749 SVNSIGTGAFKDCV
+1749 
-1763 ELKSLKLPA
+1763 
-1772 SLTNV
+1772 
-1777 PASIIS
+1777 
-1783 DTLIERITIPA
+1783 IESITIPA

-1942 ENVTYLDNTAFSK
+1942 V
-1955 CSSLVRL
+1955 
-1962 EIQSSS
+1962 
-1968 VDLNALFSIQSLHN
+1968 
-1982 SVFGYSDTLIKKL
+1982 
-1995 SWTSSL
+1995 
-2001 ETLIIAGNDY
+2001 
-2011 FTEVDNVLYTKDMKT
+2011 
-2026 LVLYPGGIAQNEF
+2026 
-2039 TVPEGVTRIE
+2039 
-2049 ALAFR
+2049 
-2054 ENDNLTK
+2054 
-2061 VILPESLVSIG
+2061 
-2072 HTALYSCANLK
+2072 
-2083 TFEFRSYNAPL
+2083 
-2094 LEHYVND
+2094 
-2101 DFYQYSIFT
+2101 
-2110 DKFLT
+2110 
-2115 NISDADGSLEM
+2115 
-2126 IRPSNGKGYDSK
+2126 
-2138 YYLTYFGTVQLSEEV
+2138 
-2153 YEPAA
+2153 
-2158 KELAATILNT
+2158 
-2168 QVFSLDDSDNIAQL
+2168 
-2182 RAAYDALSDAQK
+2182 
-2194 AHMGSE
+2194 
-2200 VLAKLTELE
+2200 
-2209 NSIALLVS
+2209 
-2217 QAADLSAANVI
+2217 
-2228 NDAIDIYFN
+2228 
-2237 SQYPSAQDMLDAIG
+2237 
-2251 KIMTDYDALTE
+2251 
-2262 NQKGYVNYN
+2262 
-2271 VILYGY
+2271 
-2277 DLAEANIVSEAIAV
+2277 
-2291 LSAGSDKTDIENV
+2291 
-2304 RAAYEALNDTQKALV
+2304 
-2319 NNYSD
+2319 
-2324 LLTAE
+2324 
-2329 YNMLQSAYDEG
+2329 
-2340 LKTAEDAEKAA
+2340 
-2351 QEAQKEIEDLKEQLR
+2351 
-2366 TSIISCQGES
+2366 
-2376 DAFSITAA
+2376 
-2384 LLLAVACAVLII
+2384 
-2396 IKKKNKISNK
+2396 ISNLLG

>member
-1 MTIYTDDAPETETI
+1 M
-15 YNVSNFNNTTEFD
+15 
-28 GEGMLIAIIDTGLD
+28 
-42 YTHEAF
+42 
-48 LTDPSCPALNK
+48 
-59 DTIDTFIASTCANSL
+59 

-87 VYISAKIPFAYDYAN
+87 VYINAKIPFAYDYAN
-102 NDTDVMPKATAS
+102 NDTDVMPKTAS
-114 NGYHGTHVAG
+114 NGYHGTHVAD

-928 YAITVYDYALNPV
+928 YAITVYDYALTPV

-1065 VEPWYTTNKNVLFAS
+1065 VEPLYTTNTNVLFAS

-1277 LALRS
+1277 LALHS

-1354 AFYGCSSLKEIEWG
+1354 TFYGCSSLKEIEWG

-1635 HASIGSYAFDKCS
+1635 LASIGSYAFNKCS

-1802 AFSKAYKLREF
+1802 AFSKAYELREF

-1828 LFSSETPYILPNVL
+1828 LFSGETPYILPNVL

-1873 PSTVTEMVSS
+1873 PSTVTEMVTS

-1901 EIHSYMYNYS
+1901 EIQSYMFNYS
-1911 HLEKIVLPDLVT
+1911 YLEKIVLPDSVT

-1968 VDLNALFSIQSLHN
+1968 VDLNALFSIQSLYE
-1982 SVFGYSDTLIKKL
+1982 SVFGYYDTLIKKL

-2011 FTEVDNVLYTKDMKT
+2011 FTVVDNVLYTKDMKT

-2072 HTALYSCANLK
+2072 HKAFYSCAALK
-2083 TFEFRSYNAPL
+2083 TFEFRSFEAPI
-2094 LEHYVND
+2094 LENIVG
-2101 DFYQYSIFT
+2101 YSVLYTGIYT
-2110 DKFLT
+2110 DNFLT
-2115 NISDADGSLEM
+2115 NIADADGSLEM

-2262 NQKGYVNYN
+2262 NQKDYVNYD
-2271 VILYGY
+2271 VMLYGY
-2277 DLAEANIVSEAIAV
+2277 DLARANIVSEAIAV

-2351 QEAQKEIEDLKEQLR
+2351 QEAQEEIDDLKEQLR
-2366 TSIISCQGES
+2366 TSIISCQSES
-2376 DAFSITAA
+2376 DAFSITAV

>member
-1 MTIYTDDAPETETI
+1 M
-15 YNVSNFNNTTEFD
+15 
-28 GEGMLIAIIDTGLD
+28 
-42 YTHEAF
+42 
-48 LTDPSCPALNK
+48 
-59 DTIDTFIASTCANSL
+59 

-87 VYISAKIPFAYDYAN
+87 VYINAKIPFAYDYAN
-102 NDTDVMPKATAS
+102 NDTDVMPKTAS
-114 NGYHGTHVAG
+114 NGYHGTHVAD

-234 GIVSSPSTYEGV
+234 GIVSSLSTYEGV

-276 SLTKTT
+276 SLTETT

-482 TDLNGNYYPVRQQGA
+482 TDLNGNYYPVRQQGE
-497 GRINAVSAIE
+497 GLINDVSAIE

-530 RGIYNLTFRVMNLSA
+530 RGIYNLTFRVMNLSF

-561 SSDGYTLTQMGKL
+561 SSDGYTLTQMGKV

-668 LDDTLTTGTFLYAYN
+668 LDDTLTTGAFLYAYN

-756 YESNTGISKSYYS
+756 YESNTGISKSYHS

-901 DKGETASFIFDITS
+901 DKGETTSFIFDITS

-1354 AFYGCSSLKEIEWG
+1354 TFYGCSSLKEIEWS

-1541 CALTSLPTYTFRNCS
+1541 CALS
-1556 ALTKI
+1556 AI
-1561 SLPDN
+1561 SASAFN
-1566 LETLGN
+1566 K
-1572 YVFYGCTALTEVE
+1572 
-1585 FPNSILSIGNY
+1585 
-1596 VFSGCTALAEIEFP
+1596 
-1610 DSLLSIGNYV
+1610 
-1620 FQNCSSLKKVYFSEN
+1620 CSSLKNIDLPDNITTISSTAFQYSGLISIELPIDLVTIGDRAFQSCLSLESVVFHDNVTTLGQQVFIYCSALKNVVLSNTLSSVNRGIF
-1635 HASIGSYAFDKCS
+1635 AS
-1648 SLTEV
+1648 
-1653 KLPESLTSIGSNA
+1653 
-1666 FSGCTSLEVINLPD
+1666 CTSLETIELPD
-1680 NFSSISDYAFS
+1680 SLTVIGDSMFSGCSSLKYVKLPGEATSLGSSVFAS
-1691 QCTSLKE
+1691 CTSLE
-1698 IDFPENVVSIGKY
+1698 TIDLPDTISSIG
-1711 TFQQCS
+1711 
-1717 SLQNISIS
+1717 SLAFS
-1725 EGLVSIG
+1725 ET
-1732 NYAFYQC
+1732 A
-1739 SSLNEISLPD
+1739 
-1749 SVNSIGTGAFKDCV
+1749 
-1763 ELKSLKLPA
+1763 
-1772 SLTNV
+1772 
-1777 PASIIS
+1777 
-1783 DTLIERITIPA
+1783 IESITIPA

-1852 EYFTSLPSQ
+1852 EYITSLPSQ

-1873 PSTVTEMVSS
+1873 PSTVTEMVQKQLFYFS
-1883 YLFKNS
+1883 YIKEIIIETPITSIGDQMFYYAKGLEKIVIPDSVTTIGNNAFS
-1889 RIKEVIIETPFT
+1889 YCDALKEVIIPESVVSIGTTLFANCNSINYLEIRSSCPDICNIFASPNMYET
-1901 EIHSYMYNYS
+1901 SS
-1911 HLEKIVLPDLVT
+1911 GV
-1923 YIGAYAF
+1923 
-1930 NGCSNLKEIIIP
+1930 
-1942 ENVTYLDNTAFSK
+1942 YLDNQISYTTWS
-1955 CSSLVRL
+1955 
-1962 EIQSSS
+1962 
-1968 VDLNALFSIQSLHN
+1968 
-1982 SVFGYSDTLIKKL
+1982 
-1995 SWTSSL
+1995 SSL
-2001 ETLIIAGNDY
+2001 ETLILAENDY
-2011 FTEVDNVLYTKDMKT
+2011 FTVVDNVLYTKDMKT

-2072 HTALYSCANLK
+2072 HKAFYSCAALK

-2291 LSAGSDKTDIENV
+2291 LSAGSDKTDIENA
-2304 RAAYEALNDTQKALV
+2304 RAAYDALSDAQKALV

-2329 YNMLQSAYDEG
+2329 YNMLQSAYDEA
-2340 LKTAEDAEKAA
+2340 LKTAEDAEKAV

-2376 DAFSITAA
+2376 DALSITAA